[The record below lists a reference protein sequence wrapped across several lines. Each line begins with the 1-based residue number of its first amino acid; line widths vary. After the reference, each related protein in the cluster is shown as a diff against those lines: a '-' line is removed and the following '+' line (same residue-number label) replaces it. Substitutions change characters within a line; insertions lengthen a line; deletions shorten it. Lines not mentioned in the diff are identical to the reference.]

1 MFLPLFFVT
10 FAAII
15 TYLNKKRTKN
25 MKHIRHYLTALFAI
39 ALSLMVWADSGEL
52 FTSGKLSSSLIN
64 CIVQDKYG
72 YIWVGTEYGLSKF
85 DGYRFTNYL
94 HNEEDTT
101 SITDNIISDL
111 LVDKKGNLW
120 IGCAKGLMRYNYET
134 NNFSRLQFPDGRK
147 PRIYSMVESHRGDIL
162 LGTAGYGLYSV
173 KNNGIEKTANNR
185 FTIKWE
191 RAYAK
196 RDSDVFFTHIYEDKH
211 HYLWQSS
218 HLSTFTRFIEKQGK
232 VQRKDFKS
240 PYGAPVAFIQHRP
253 QAMLIVCMYGI
264 IYYDY
269 RTGRIADAGYDLG
282 TFKNHVTINNATFD
296 HEGNLYISTSEHGAL
311 IIKKGS
317 NKVEQLEN
325 SNSNFNLSTAFVN
338 DIIEDKDNNLWIGC
352 YKKGLY
358 LLNQRQQAFSS
369 WSFSAQNYIIGSSVS
384 SIAPG
389 ENGETWCTVQNSG
402 VFCFD
407 ASGKIIAHPTSP
419 AGTCII
425 YKDRRGAYW
434 ISNGSA
440 LYSYNP
446 HTGAYQEKLT
456 FTSAG
461 IYCMTDDNQGNLYI
475 SVYSKGLYI
484 YNVESGKVTVLNMR
498 QRGNK
503 GFLCND
509 WVRSMAFDH
518 TGHLWI
524 GTSNGVS
531 CLNTKTLSFKD
542 FGWNNILK
550 DRQANGICEG
560 KNGNM
565 IIGTEEGLYLFDRK
579 NNKTLALPHAEV
591 LKGKQ
596 VCSIIKD
603 HQGDLWISTTMGI
616 WQYDQKN
623 RQFIGHINGNGL
635 TTREYVLGSSMHTAS
650 DLIAFGTSDGITTFY
665 PERVK
670 AKKMEL
676 GDVHLTN
683 FIIDGK
689 PINCLTDEF
698 TIPYEE
704 NSFTLEFS
712 LLNYRNTD
720 NISFQYRI
728 NEGKWNS
735 TNEGSNAVSFNKL
748 KPGSYTLEVRAM
760 SNGNFSKKSTIIH
773 IKVCDPWYASTW
785 AFLLYFLTAAGIIL
799 YIIYRYERHRK
810 EDLEETKMQF
820 LINATHDIRSPLTLI
835 MEPLKKL
842 KERLGNAEEYQ
853 ADIDTIDRNAQRLL
867 TLVNQILDKRR
878 LDKHQMNLSCRE
890 TNLVEFSQGLV
901 SLFTYNANLRGINIR
916 LEMPETPVN
925 AWIDRNKL
933 DKAIA
938 NLLSNAF
945 KYTPN
950 GGEIIF
956 RIEKQDKKVL
966 LYVIDSG
973 KGLGKNDDAKTLFE
987 RFYQGKNSA
996 DMHLGG
1002 SGIGLNL
1009 CRSIVRL
1016 HGGDVTARNREDG
1029 TSGACFI
1036 IELPLGKEHLKDS
1049 QINSDY
1055 VVNGK
1060 KQQRGAASR
1069 NSKILL
1075 VDDDIEICRYLKS
1088 ELSDWYRF
1096 VICNNGKEA
1105 LKQLLSGDFDLVVS
1119 DVVMPEMDGITLL
1132 RNIKGNAN
1140 ISHVPVI
1147 MLTSKSEISDR
1158 LEGIKLGADAYLA
1171 KPFSLEELHLTI
1183 DNLIDNVRRLKGKF
1197 SGALKQDDK
1206 VEKIEVKGYDE
1217 ELMERIMKV
1226 VNENLSDSD
1235 FNVEKMCDEV
1245 GVSRTQL
1252 HRKLKEMT
1260 GVPTSE
1266 FLRNIRLNEAARLI
1280 REHKINITQV
1290 SYMVGF
1296 ANNSHF
1302 STAFK
1307 KYFGMSPTEYAAKY
1321 TE

>member
-1 MFLPLFFVT
+1 METISSV
-10 FAAII
+10 
-15 TYLNKKRTKN
+15 
-25 MKHIRHYLTALFAI
+25 
-39 ALSLMVWADSGEL
+39 VGVAD
-52 FTSGKLSSSLIN
+52 
-64 CIVQDKYG
+64 
-72 YIWVGTEYGLSKF
+72 
-85 DGYRFTNYL
+85 
-94 HNEEDTT
+94 
-101 SITDNIISDL
+101 
-111 LVDKKGNLW
+111 
-120 IGCAKGLMRYNYET
+120 GLML
-134 NNFSRLQFPDGRK
+134 F
-147 PRIYSMVESHRGDIL
+147 V
-162 LGTAGYGLYSV
+162 V
-173 KNNGIEKTANNR
+173 KN
-185 FTIKWE
+185 
-191 RAYAK
+191 
-196 RDSDVFFTHIYEDKH
+196 H
-211 HYLWQSS
+211 
-218 HLSTFTRFIEKQGK
+218 
-232 VQRKDFKS
+232 
-240 PYGAPVAFIQHRP
+240 
-253 QAMLIVCMYGI
+253 
-264 IYYDY
+264 
-269 RTGRIADAGYDLG
+269 
-282 TFKNHVTINNATFD
+282 
-296 HEGNLYISTSEHGAL
+296 
-311 IIKKGS
+311 
-317 NKVEQLEN
+317 
-325 SNSNFNLSTAFVN
+325 
-338 DIIEDKDNNLWIGC
+338 
-352 YKKGLY
+352 GLY
-358 LLNQRQQAFSS
+358 LLDEKTGNTKLLQ
-369 WSFSAQNYIIGSSVS
+369 
-384 SIAPG
+384 
-389 ENGETWCTVQNSG
+389 
-402 VFCFD
+402 
-407 ASGKIIAHPTSP
+407 SP
-419 AGTCII
+419 AGPI
-425 YKDRRGAYW
+425 KV
-434 ISNGSA
+434 
-440 LYSYNP
+440 YSDFRKNVYVY
-446 HTGAYQEKLT
+446 GRD
-456 FTSAG
+456 G
-461 IYCMTDDNQGNLYI
+461 IYEYDWKHQTYRLLLPANGLSLDGMQVDAAGNIYFA
-475 SVYSKGLYI
+475 SPGNGLYI
-484 YNVESGKVTVLNMR
+484 WNRKSGKMTQYLMDDKRPHKTICNNWISEIR
-498 QRGNK
+498 LDSRG
-503 GFLCND
+503 
-509 WVRSMAFDH
+509 W
-518 TGHLWI
+518 LWCA
-524 GTSNGVS
+524 TANGVS
-531 CLNTKTLSFKD
+531 CMDTKTGYFDIILSRP
-542 FGWNNILK
+542 LL
-550 DRQANGICEG
+550 EG
-560 KNGNM
+560 KTCYSTLELSDGK
-565 IIGTEEGLYLFDRK
+565 IAIATEMGLYLYDRK
-579 NNKTLALPHAEV
+579 KQQTTPWPHSESISGLRIYS
-591 LKGKQ
+591 LK
-596 VCSIIKD
+596 KD
-603 HQGDLWISTTMGI
+603 ARGDLWMSTAQGI
-616 WQYDQKN
+616 WCYSSKAKL
-623 RQFIGHINGNGL
+623 FFSFEKGNGL
-635 TTREYVLGSSMHTAS
+635 LTKEYLAGVAGSTPDGVICYGNSEGLTYFRPSQIKDYNEKMSAIYLSEVL
-650 DLIAFGTSDGITTFY
+650 L
-665 PERVK
+665 
-670 AKKMEL
+670 
-676 GDVHLTN
+676 
-683 FIIDGK
+683 DGK
-689 PINCLTDEF
+689 MAPFIGDNLSVPSDF
-698 TIPYEE
+698 KSIVL
-704 NSFTLEFS
+704 NFS
-712 LLNYRNTD
+712 LLDYQSVG
-720 NISFQYRI
+720 NIVFQYRI
-728 NEGKWNS
+728 NGGKWI
-735 TNEGSNAVSFNKL
+735 SNAAGDNSFNFTGL
-748 KPGSYTLEVRAM
+748 SYGHYRIEVRTYC
-760 SNGNFSKKSTIIH
+760 NGKYSIYNKV
-773 IKVCDPWYASTW
+773 IKLNVLAPWYLTVW
-785 AFLLYFLTAAGIIL
+785 AKLIYLSLVLGFMAAVIF
-799 YIIYRYERHRK
+799 IYLHKKKR
-810 EDLEETKMQF
+810 DLEEAKMQF

-842 KERLGNAEEYQ
+842 KERLGNAEEYHE
-853 ADIDTIDRNAQRLL
+853 DIDTMDRNAQRLL

-890 TNLVEFSQGLV
+890 TNLVEFSRGLV

-1016 HGGDVTARNREDG
+1016 HGGDVYAHNREDG
-1029 TSGACFI
+1029 KSGACFI
-1036 IELPLGKEHLKDS
+1036 IELPLGKEHLKNN
-1049 QINSDY
+1049 QICLDN
-1055 VVNGK
+1055 VGTKK

-1197 SGALKQDDK
+1197 TGALKQDDK
-1206 VEKIEVKGYDE
+1206 VEKVEVKGYDE

-1307 KYFGMSPTEYAAKY
+1307 KYFGMSPTEYAARY
-1321 TE
+1321 SE

>member
-1 MFLPLFFVT
+1 MKRFILFSIFCIVQMLTCFSHAVT
-10 FAAII
+10 GRL
-15 TYLNKKRTKN
+15 Y
-25 MKHIRHYLTALFAI
+25 
-39 ALSLMVWADSGEL
+39 
-52 FTSGKLSSSLIN
+52 TSNDLSSSLIR
-64 CIVQDKYG
+64 CIIQDKYG
-72 YIWVGTEYGLSKF
+72 FIWVGTNYGLNRF
-85 DGYRFTNYL
+85 DGYKFSTYL
-94 HNEEDTT
+94 CNPSDTT
-101 SITDNIISDL
+101 TIQDNDIVKLYPYSKEFLFVATNRGLYKYSYLTNSFQHIVLEKKDEKIRVSSLIEDGKHNLLIGTSGYGAYRLDMTTGKVTRLSRKSANSVDDFFAMLFFDAEGYLWQANHTKVLRKYKYNGKSIKLVSVYEPKDLFGISKLYATDKKGFFVAHAGGIMRYDYASHSFSRYDFDFSAHQGAGYISAVTLDKYGNLWLGTSGDGTFKIPHGSRKAYRVELNNQSFIFDNAHISDL
-111 LVDKKGNLW
+111 LIDRDGNQWYGCYMKGLFLSNNDKNVFHPVSLDELGAGMETISSVVGVADGLMLFVVKNHGLYLLDEKTGNTKLLQSPAGPIKVYSDFRKKVYVYGRDGIYEYDWMHQTYRLLLPSNGLSLDDMRVDAAGNIYFTSQGNGLYVWNRKSGKMTQYLMDDKRPHKTICNNWISEIRLDSRGWLWCATANGVSCMDTKTGYFDIILSRPLLEGKSCYSTLELSDGKIAIATEMGLYLYDRKKQQTTPWPHSESISGLRIYSLKKDVKGNLW
-120 IGCAKGLMRYNYET
+120 MSTAQGIWCYDSKAKSFFSFEKGNGLLTKEYLAGVVGSTSDGVICYGNSEGLTYFQPSEVKDYN
-134 NNFSRLQFPDGRK
+134 
-147 PRIYSMVESHRGDIL
+147 
-162 LGTAGYGLYSV
+162 
-173 KNNGIEKTANNR
+173 EKTSA
-185 FTIKWE
+185 
-191 RAYAK
+191 
-196 RDSDVFFTHIYEDKH
+196 IY
-211 HYLWQSS
+211 
-218 HLSTFTRFIEKQGK
+218 LSGVLLDGKMAPFIGDNLS
-232 VQRKDFKS
+232 VPSDFKS
-240 PYGAPVAFIQHRP
+240 
-253 QAMLIVCMYGI
+253 IV
-264 IYYDY
+264 
-269 RTGRIADAGYDLG
+269 
-282 TFKNHVTINNATFD
+282 
-296 HEGNLYISTSEHGAL
+296 
-311 IIKKGS
+311 
-317 NKVEQLEN
+317 
-325 SNSNFNLSTAFVN
+325 LS
-338 DIIEDKDNNLWIGC
+338 
-352 YKKGLY
+352 
-358 LLNQRQQAFSS
+358 
-369 WSFSAQNYIIGSSVS
+369 
-384 SIAPG
+384 
-389 ENGETWCTVQNSG
+389 
-402 VFCFD
+402 
-407 ASGKIIAHPTSP
+407 
-419 AGTCII
+419 
-425 YKDRRGAYW
+425 
-434 ISNGSA
+434 
-440 LYSYNP
+440 
-446 HTGAYQEKLT
+446 
-456 FTSAG
+456 
-461 IYCMTDDNQGNLYI
+461 
-475 SVYSKGLYI
+475 
-484 YNVESGKVTVLNMR
+484 
-498 QRGNK
+498 
-503 GFLCND
+503 
-509 WVRSMAFDH
+509 
-518 TGHLWI
+518 
-524 GTSNGVS
+524 
-531 CLNTKTLSFKD
+531 
-542 FGWNNILK
+542 
-550 DRQANGICEG
+550 
-560 KNGNM
+560 
-565 IIGTEEGLYLFDRK
+565 
-579 NNKTLALPHAEV
+579 
-591 LKGKQ
+591 
-596 VCSIIKD
+596 
-603 HQGDLWISTTMGI
+603 
-616 WQYDQKN
+616 
-623 RQFIGHINGNGL
+623 
-635 TTREYVLGSSMHTAS
+635 
-650 DLIAFGTSDGITTFY
+650 
-665 PERVK
+665 
-670 AKKMEL
+670 
-676 GDVHLTN
+676 
-683 FIIDGK
+683 
-689 PINCLTDEF
+689 
-698 TIPYEE
+698 
-704 NSFTLEFS
+704 FS
-712 LLNYRNTD
+712 LLDYQSVG
-720 NISFQYRI
+720 NIVFQYRI
-728 NEGKWNS
+728 NGGKWI
-735 TNEGSNAVSFNKL
+735 SNAAGDNSFNFTGL
-748 KPGSYTLEVRAM
+748 SYGHYRIEVRTYC
-760 SNGNFSKKSTIIH
+760 NGKYSTYKKVINLD
-773 IKVCDPWYASTW
+773 VLAPWFLTVW
-785 AFLLYFLTAAGIIL
+785 AKLLYLFLILGLTAAAIIVFL
-799 YIIYRYERHRK
+799 RK
-810 EDLEETKMQF
+810 KKRDMEEAKMQF

-1206 VEKIEVKGYDE
+1206 VEKVEVKGYDE

>member
-1 MFLPLFFVT
+1 MLFSIFCFVQ
-10 FAAII
+10 
-15 TYLNKKRTKN
+15 
-25 MKHIRHYLTALFAI
+25 MLTCFSYAN
-39 ALSLMVWADSGEL
+39 SGRL
-52 FTSGKLSSSLIN
+52 YTSNDMSSSLIR
-64 CIVQDKYG
+64 CIIQDKYG
-72 YIWVGTEYGLSKF
+72 FIWVGTNFGLNRF
-85 DGYRFTNYL
+85 DGYKFSTYL
-94 HNEEDTT
+94 CNPADTT
-101 SITDNIISDL
+101 TIQDNDIVKLYPYSKEFLFVATNRGLYKYSYLTNSFQHIVLEKKDEKIRISSLIEDGKHNL
-111 LVDKKGNLW
+111 L
-120 IGCAKGLMRYNYET
+120 I
-134 NNFSRLQFPDGRK
+134 
-147 PRIYSMVESHRGDIL
+147 
-162 LGTAGYGLYSV
+162 GTAGYGAYRLDMTTGKVTRLSRKSANSV
-173 KNNGIEKTANNR
+173 
-185 FTIKWE
+185 
-191 RAYAK
+191 
-196 RDSDVFFTHIYEDKH
+196 DDFFAMLFFDDEG
-211 HYLWQSS
+211 YLWQAN
-218 HLSTFTRFIEKQGK
+218 HTKVLRKYKYNGK
-232 VQRKDFKS
+232 SIKLVSVYEPKGLFSVCKLYAADKKGFF
-240 PYGAPVAFIQHRP
+240 VAH
-253 QAMLIVCMYGI
+253 VGGI
-264 IYYDY
+264 MRYDY
-269 RTGRIADAGYDLG
+269 ASHRFSRYDFDFSAHQGAGYISAVTLDKYGNLWLGTSGDG
-282 TFKNHVTINNATFD
+282 TFKIPHGSRKAYRVELNNQSFIFD
-296 HEGNLYISTSEHGAL
+296 NAHISDLLIDRDGNLWY
-311 IIKKGS
+311 
-317 NKVEQLEN
+317 
-325 SNSNFNLSTAFVN
+325 
-338 DIIEDKDNNLWIGC
+338 GC
-352 YKKGLY
+352 YMKGLFLSNNDKNVFHPVSLDELGAGMETISSVVGVADGLMLFVVKNHGLY
-358 LLNQRQQAFSS
+358 LLDEKTGNTKLLQ
-369 WSFSAQNYIIGSSVS
+369 
-384 SIAPG
+384 
-389 ENGETWCTVQNSG
+389 
-402 VFCFD
+402 
-407 ASGKIIAHPTSP
+407 SP
-419 AGTCII
+419 AGPIKVYSDFRKNVYVYGRDGI
-425 YKDRRGAYW
+425 YEYDWKHQTYRLLLPANGLSLDYMQVDAAGNIYFTSQGNGLYVWNRKSGKMTQYLMDDKRPHKTICNNW
-434 ISNGSA
+434 ISEIRLDS
-440 LYSYNP
+440 
-446 HTGAYQEKLT
+446 
-456 FTSAG
+456 
-461 IYCMTDDNQGNLYI
+461 
-475 SVYSKGLYI
+475 
-484 YNVESGKVTVLNMR
+484 
-498 QRGNK
+498 RG
-503 GFLCND
+503 
-509 WVRSMAFDH
+509 W
-518 TGHLWI
+518 LWCA
-524 GTSNGVS
+524 TANGVS
-531 CLNTKTLSFKD
+531 CMDTKTGYFDIILSRP
-542 FGWNNILK
+542 LL
-550 DRQANGICEG
+550 EG
-560 KNGNM
+560 KSCYSTLELSDGK
-565 IIGTEEGLYLFDRK
+565 IAIATEMGLYLYDRK
-579 NNKTLALPHAEV
+579 KQQTTPWPHSESISGLRIYS
-591 LKGKQ
+591 LK
-596 VCSIIKD
+596 KD
-603 HQGDLWISTTMGI
+603 VKGNLWMSTAQGI
-616 WQYDQKN
+616 WCYDSKAKS
-623 RQFIGHINGNGL
+623 FFSFEKGNGL
-635 TTREYVLGSSMHTAS
+635 LTKEYLAGVVGS
-650 DLIAFGTSDGITTFY
+650 TSDGVICYGNSEGLTYFQ
-665 PERVK
+665 PSEVK
-670 AKKMEL
+670 DYNEKTSAIYL
-676 GDVHLTN
+676 SGVLL
-683 FIIDGK
+683 DGK
-689 PINCLTDEF
+689 MAPFIGDNLSVPSDF
-698 TIPYEE
+698 KSIVL
-704 NSFTLEFS
+704 SFSQLDYQS
-712 LLNYRNTD
+712 VG
-720 NISFQYRI
+720 NIVFQYRI
-728 NEGKWNS
+728 NGGKWI
-735 TNEGSNAVSFNKL
+735 SNAAGDNSFNFTGL
-748 KPGSYTLEVRAM
+748 SYGHYRIEVRTYC
-760 SNGNFSKKSTIIH
+760 NGKYSTYKKVINLD
-773 IKVCDPWYASTW
+773 VLAPWFLTVW
-785 AFLLYFLTAAGIIL
+785 AKLLYLFLILGLTAAAIIVYL
-799 YIIYRYERHRK
+799 RK
-810 EDLEETKMQF
+810 KKRDLEEAKMQF

-1060 KQQRGAASR
+1060 KQQRSGASR
-1069 NSKILL
+1069 NCKILL
-1075 VDDDIEICRYLKS
+1075 VDDDIEICRYIKT

-1096 VICNNGKEA
+1096 VICNNGKDA

>member
-1 MFLPLFFVT
+1 MLFSIFCFVQ
-10 FAAII
+10 
-15 TYLNKKRTKN
+15 
-25 MKHIRHYLTALFAI
+25 MLTCFSYAN
-39 ALSLMVWADSGEL
+39 SGRL
-52 FTSGKLSSSLIN
+52 YTSNDMSSSLIR
-64 CIVQDKYG
+64 CIIQDKYG
-72 YIWVGTEYGLSKF
+72 FIWVGTNFGLNRF
-85 DGYRFTNYL
+85 DGYKFCTYL
-94 HNEEDTT
+94 CNPADTT
-101 SITDNIISDL
+101 TIQDNDIVKLYPYSKEFLFVATNRGLYKYSYLTNSFQHIVLEKKDEKIRISSLIEDGKHNL
-111 LVDKKGNLW
+111 L
-120 IGCAKGLMRYNYET
+120 I
-134 NNFSRLQFPDGRK
+134 
-147 PRIYSMVESHRGDIL
+147 
-162 LGTAGYGLYSV
+162 GTAGYGAYRLDMTTGKVTRLSRKSANSV
-173 KNNGIEKTANNR
+173 
-185 FTIKWE
+185 
-191 RAYAK
+191 
-196 RDSDVFFTHIYEDKH
+196 DDFFAMLFFDDEG
-211 HYLWQSS
+211 YLWQAN
-218 HLSTFTRFIEKQGK
+218 HTKVLRKYKYNGK
-232 VQRKDFKS
+232 SIKLVSVYEPKGLFSVCKLYAADKKGFF
-240 PYGAPVAFIQHRP
+240 VAH
-253 QAMLIVCMYGI
+253 VGGI
-264 IYYDY
+264 MRYDY
-269 RTGRIADAGYDLG
+269 ASHRFSRYDFDFSAHQGAGYISAVTLDKYGNLWLGTSGDG
-282 TFKNHVTINNATFD
+282 TFKIPHGSRKAYRVELNNQSFIFD
-296 HEGNLYISTSEHGAL
+296 NAHISDLLIDRDGNQWY
-311 IIKKGS
+311 
-317 NKVEQLEN
+317 
-325 SNSNFNLSTAFVN
+325 
-338 DIIEDKDNNLWIGC
+338 GC
-352 YKKGLY
+352 YMKGLFLSNNDKNVFHPVSLDELGAGMETISSVVGVADGLMLFVVKNHGLY
-358 LLNQRQQAFSS
+358 LLDEKTGNTKLLQ
-369 WSFSAQNYIIGSSVS
+369 
-384 SIAPG
+384 
-389 ENGETWCTVQNSG
+389 
-402 VFCFD
+402 
-407 ASGKIIAHPTSP
+407 SP
-419 AGTCII
+419 AGPIKVYSDFRKNVYVYGRDGI
-425 YKDRRGAYW
+425 YEYDWKHQTYRLLLPANGLSLDYMQVDAAGNIYFTSQGNGLYVWNRKSGKMTQYLMDDKRPHKTICNNW
-434 ISNGSA
+434 ISEIRLDS
-440 LYSYNP
+440 
-446 HTGAYQEKLT
+446 
-456 FTSAG
+456 
-461 IYCMTDDNQGNLYI
+461 
-475 SVYSKGLYI
+475 
-484 YNVESGKVTVLNMR
+484 
-498 QRGNK
+498 RG
-503 GFLCND
+503 
-509 WVRSMAFDH
+509 W
-518 TGHLWI
+518 LWCA
-524 GTSNGVS
+524 TANGVS
-531 CLNTKTLSFKD
+531 CMDTKTGYFDIILSRP
-542 FGWNNILK
+542 LL
-550 DRQANGICEG
+550 EG
-560 KNGNM
+560 KSCYSTLELSDGK
-565 IIGTEEGLYLFDRK
+565 IAIATEMGLYLYDRK
-579 NNKTLALPHAEV
+579 KQQTTPWPHSESISGLRIYS
-591 LKGKQ
+591 LK
-596 VCSIIKD
+596 KD
-603 HQGDLWISTTMGI
+603 VKGNLWMSTAQGI
-616 WQYDQKN
+616 WCYDSKAKS
-623 RQFIGHINGNGL
+623 FFSFEKGNGL
-635 TTREYVLGSSMHTAS
+635 LTKEYLAGVVGS
-650 DLIAFGTSDGITTFY
+650 TSDGVICYGNSEGLTYFR
-665 PERVK
+665 PSQVK
-670 AKKMEL
+670 DYNEKTSAIYL
-676 GDVHLTN
+676 SGVLL
-683 FIIDGK
+683 DGK
-689 PINCLTDEF
+689 MAPFIGDNLSVPSDF
-698 TIPYEE
+698 KSIVL
-704 NSFTLEFS
+704 SFSQLDYQS
-712 LLNYRNTD
+712 VG
-720 NISFQYRI
+720 NIVFQYRI
-728 NEGKWNS
+728 NGGKWI
-735 TNEGSNAVSFNKL
+735 SNAAGDNSFNFTGL
-748 KPGSYTLEVRAM
+748 SYGHYRIEVRTYC
-760 SNGNFSKKSTIIH
+760 NGKYSTYKKVINLD
-773 IKVCDPWYASTW
+773 VLAPWFLTVW
-785 AFLLYFLTAAGIIL
+785 AKLLYLFLILGLTAAAIIVYL
-799 YIIYRYERHRK
+799 RK
-810 EDLEETKMQF
+810 KKRDLEEAKMQF

>member
-1 MFLPLFFVT
+1 MKRFILFSIFCFVQ
-10 FAAII
+10 
-15 TYLNKKRTKN
+15 
-25 MKHIRHYLTALFAI
+25 MLTCFSYAN
-39 ALSLMVWADSGEL
+39 SGRL
-52 FTSGKLSSSLIN
+52 YTSNDMSSSLIR
-64 CIVQDKYG
+64 CIIQDKYG
-72 YIWVGTEYGLSKF
+72 FIWVGTNYGLNRF
-85 DGYRFTNYL
+85 DGYKFSTYL
-94 HNEEDTT
+94 CNPADTT
-101 SITDNIISDL
+101 TIQDNDIVKLYPYSKEFLFVATNRGLYKYSYLTNSFQHIVLEKKDEKIRVSSLIEDGKHNL
-111 LVDKKGNLW
+111 L
-120 IGCAKGLMRYNYET
+120 I
-134 NNFSRLQFPDGRK
+134 
-147 PRIYSMVESHRGDIL
+147 
-162 LGTAGYGLYSV
+162 GTAGYGAYRLDMTTGKVTRLSRKSANSV
-173 KNNGIEKTANNR
+173 
-185 FTIKWE
+185 
-191 RAYAK
+191 
-196 RDSDVFFTHIYEDKH
+196 DDFFAMLFFDDEG
-211 HYLWQSS
+211 YLWQAN
-218 HLSTFTRFIEKQGK
+218 HTKVLRKYKYNGK
-232 VQRKDFKS
+232 SIKLVSVYEPKDLFGISKL
-240 PYGAPVAFIQHRP
+240 YATDKKGFFVAHSG
-253 QAMLIVCMYGI
+253 GI
-264 IYYDY
+264 MRYDY
-269 RTGRIADAGYDLG
+269 ASHSFSRYDFDFSAHQGAGYISAVTLDKYGNLWLGTSGDG
-282 TFKNHVTINNATFD
+282 TFKIPHGSRKAYRVELNNQSFIFD
-296 HEGNLYISTSEHGAL
+296 NAHISDLLIDRDGNQWYGCYM
-311 IIKKGS
+311 KGLFLS
-317 NKVEQLEN
+317 NN
-325 SNSNFNLSTAFVN
+325 
-338 DIIEDKDNNLWIGC
+338 DNNVFHPVSLDELGAGMETISSVVGVADGLMLFVV
-352 YKKGLY
+352 KNHGLY
-358 LLNQRQQAFSS
+358 LLDEKTGNTKLLQ
-369 WSFSAQNYIIGSSVS
+369 
-384 SIAPG
+384 
-389 ENGETWCTVQNSG
+389 
-402 VFCFD
+402 
-407 ASGKIIAHPTSP
+407 SP
-419 AGTCII
+419 AGPIKVYSDFRKNVYVYGRDGI
-425 YKDRRGAYW
+425 YEYDWKHQTYRLLLPANGLSLDGMQVDAAGNIYFTSPGNGLYVWNRKSGKMTQYLMDDKRPHKTICNNW
-434 ISNGSA
+434 ISEIRLDS
-440 LYSYNP
+440 
-446 HTGAYQEKLT
+446 
-456 FTSAG
+456 
-461 IYCMTDDNQGNLYI
+461 
-475 SVYSKGLYI
+475 
-484 YNVESGKVTVLNMR
+484 
-498 QRGNK
+498 RG
-503 GFLCND
+503 
-509 WVRSMAFDH
+509 W
-518 TGHLWI
+518 LWCA
-524 GTSNGVS
+524 TTNGVS
-531 CLNTKTLSFKD
+531 CMDTKTGYFDIILSRP
-542 FGWNNILK
+542 LL
-550 DRQANGICEG
+550 EG
-560 KNGNM
+560 KTCYSTLELSDGK
-565 IIGTEEGLYLFDRK
+565 IAIATEMGLYFYDRK
-579 NNKTLALPHAEV
+579 KQQTTPWPHSESISGLRIYS
-591 LKGKQ
+591 LK
-596 VCSIIKD
+596 KD
-603 HQGDLWISTTMGI
+603 VKGNLWMSTAQGI
-616 WQYDQKN
+616 WCYDSKAKS
-623 RQFIGHINGNGL
+623 FFSFEKGNGL
-635 TTREYVLGSSMHTAS
+635 LTKEYLAGVVGS
-650 DLIAFGTSDGITTFY
+650 TSDGVICYGNSEGLTYFR
-665 PERVK
+665 PSQVK
-670 AKKMEL
+670 DYNEKTSAIYL
-676 GDVHLTN
+676 SGVLL
-683 FIIDGK
+683 DGK
-689 PINCLTDEF
+689 MAPFIGDNLSVPSDF
-698 TIPYEE
+698 KSIVL
-704 NSFTLEFS
+704 SFSQLDYQS
-712 LLNYRNTD
+712 VG
-720 NISFQYRI
+720 NIVFQYRI
-728 NEGKWNS
+728 NGGKWI
-735 TNEGSNAVSFNKL
+735 SNAAGDNSFNFTGL
-748 KPGSYTLEVRAM
+748 SYGHYRIEVRIYC
-760 SNGNFSKKSTIIH
+760 NGKYSTYKKVINLD
-773 IKVCDPWYASTW
+773 VLAPWFLTVW
-785 AFLLYFLTAAGIIL
+785 AKLIYLFLILGLTAAAIIVYL
-799 YIIYRYERHRK
+799 RMKKR
-810 EDLEETKMQF
+810 DLEEAKMQF

-1029 TSGACFI
+1029 KSGACFI

-1060 KQQRGAASR
+1060 KLQRSAASR

-1075 VDDDIEICRYLKS
+1075 VDDDIEICRYIKT

-1105 LKQLLSGDFDLVVS
+1105 LKQLLADDFDLVVS

-1197 SGALKQDDK
+1197 TGALKQDDK
-1206 VEKIEVKGYDE
+1206 VEKVEVKGYDE

-1280 REHKINITQV
+1280 RERKINITQV

-1307 KYFGMSPTEYAAKY
+1307 KYFGMSPSEYAAKY

>member
-1 MFLPLFFVT
+1 MKRFLLFGV
-10 FAAII
+10 
-15 TYLNKKRTKN
+15 LCLVQ
-25 MKHIRHYLTALFAI
+25 MLTSFSHAN
-39 ALSLMVWADSGEL
+39 SGRIY
-52 FTSGKLSSSLIN
+52 TSNDMSSSLIR
-64 CIVQDKYG
+64 CIIQDKYG
-72 YIWVGTEYGLSKF
+72 FIWVGTNYGLNRF
-85 DGYRFTNYL
+85 DGYNFSTYLCNPADITTIQDNEIVKLYPYSKEFLFVATNRGLYKYSYLTNSFQHIVLEKKDEKIRVSSLIEDGKHNLLIGTSGYGAYRLDMTTGKVTRLSRKSANSVDNFFTMLFFDAEGYLWQANHTKVLRKYKYDGKSIKLVSVYEPKELFGIRKLYATDKKGFFVAHTGGIMRYDYASHRFSRYDFDFSAHQGAGFISAVTLDKYGNL
-94 HNEEDTT
+94 WLGT
-101 SITDNIISDL
+101 SGDGTFKIPHGSRKAYRVELNNQSFIFDNAHISDL
-111 LVDKKGNLW
+111 LIDRDGNQWYGCYMKGLFLSNNDKNVFHPVSLDELGAGMETISSVVGVADGLMLFVVKNHGLYLLDEKTGNTKLLQSPAGPIKVYSDFRKNVYVYANGGIYEYDWKHQTYQLLLPASGLSLDGMLVDAAGNMFLTSQGNGLYVWNRKSGKMTQYLMDDRRPHKTICNNWITDIRLDSRGRLWCATTNGVSCMDTKTGYFDVILSRPLLEGKTCYSTLELSDSKIAIATEMGLYLYDSKKRQTTPWPHSESISGLRIYSLKKDAKGNLW
-120 IGCAKGLMRYNYET
+120 MSTAQGIWCYDSKAKSFFSFEKGNGLLTKEYQAGVVGSTSDGVICYGNSEGLTYFRPSQVKDYNEKMSAIYLSGVLLDGKMAPFIGDNL
-134 NNFSRLQFPDGRK
+134 
-147 PRIYSMVESHRGDIL
+147 
-162 LGTAGYGLYSV
+162 SV
-173 KNNGIEKTANNR
+173 P
-185 FTIKWE
+185 
-191 RAYAK
+191 
-196 RDSDVFFTHIYEDKH
+196 S
-211 HYLWQSS
+211 
-218 HLSTFTRFIEKQGK
+218 
-232 VQRKDFKS
+232 DFKS
-240 PYGAPVAFIQHRP
+240 I
-253 QAMLIVCMYGI
+253 
-264 IYYDY
+264 
-269 RTGRIADAGYDLG
+269 
-282 TFKNHVTINNATFD
+282 
-296 HEGNLYISTSEHGAL
+296 
-311 IIKKGS
+311 
-317 NKVEQLEN
+317 
-325 SNSNFNLSTAFVN
+325 
-338 DIIEDKDNNLWIGC
+338 
-352 YKKGLY
+352 
-358 LLNQRQQAFSS
+358 
-369 WSFSAQNYIIGSSVS
+369 
-384 SIAPG
+384 
-389 ENGETWCTVQNSG
+389 
-402 VFCFD
+402 
-407 ASGKIIAHPTSP
+407 
-419 AGTCII
+419 
-425 YKDRRGAYW
+425 
-434 ISNGSA
+434 
-440 LYSYNP
+440 
-446 HTGAYQEKLT
+446 
-456 FTSAG
+456 
-461 IYCMTDDNQGNLYI
+461 
-475 SVYSKGLYI
+475 
-484 YNVESGKVTVLNMR
+484 VLN
-498 QRGNK
+498 
-503 GFLCND
+503 
-509 WVRSMAFDH
+509 
-518 TGHLWI
+518 
-524 GTSNGVS
+524 
-531 CLNTKTLSFKD
+531 
-542 FGWNNILK
+542 
-550 DRQANGICEG
+550 
-560 KNGNM
+560 
-565 IIGTEEGLYLFDRK
+565 
-579 NNKTLALPHAEV
+579 
-591 LKGKQ
+591 
-596 VCSIIKD
+596 
-603 HQGDLWISTTMGI
+603 
-616 WQYDQKN
+616 
-623 RQFIGHINGNGL
+623 
-635 TTREYVLGSSMHTAS
+635 
-650 DLIAFGTSDGITTFY
+650 
-665 PERVK
+665 
-670 AKKMEL
+670 
-676 GDVHLTN
+676 
-683 FIIDGK
+683 
-689 PINCLTDEF
+689 
-698 TIPYEE
+698 
-704 NSFTLEFS
+704 FS
-712 LLNYRNTD
+712 LLDYQSVG
-720 NISFQYRI
+720 NIVFQYRI
-728 NEGKWNS
+728 NGGKWI
-735 TNEGSNAVSFNKL
+735 SNAAGDNSFNFTGL
-748 KPGSYTLEVRAM
+748 SYGHYRIEVRTYC
-760 SNGNFSKKSTIIH
+760 NGKYSIYNKV
-773 IKVCDPWYASTW
+773 IKLNVLAPWYLTVW
-785 AFLLYFLTAAGIIL
+785 AKLIYLILVLGFMAAVIF
-799 YIIYRYERHRK
+799 IYLHKKKR
-810 EDLEETKMQF
+810 DLEEAKMQF

-842 KERLGNAEEYQ
+842 KERLGNAEEYHE
-853 ADIDTIDRNAQRLL
+853 DIDTMDRNAQRLL

-890 TNLVEFSQGLV
+890 TNLVEFSRGLV

-1016 HGGDVTARNREDG
+1016 HGGDVYAHNREDG
-1029 TSGACFI
+1029 KSGACFI
-1036 IELPLGKEHLKDS
+1036 IELPLGKEHLKNN
-1049 QINSDY
+1049 QICLDN
-1055 VVNGK
+1055 VGTKK

-1197 SGALKQDDK
+1197 TGALKQDDK
-1206 VEKIEVKGYDE
+1206 VEKVEVKGYDE

-1307 KYFGMSPTEYAAKY
+1307 KYFGMSPTEYAARY
-1321 TE
+1321 SE

>member
-1 MFLPLFFVT
+1 METISSV
-10 FAAII
+10 
-15 TYLNKKRTKN
+15 
-25 MKHIRHYLTALFAI
+25 
-39 ALSLMVWADSGEL
+39 VGVAD
-52 FTSGKLSSSLIN
+52 
-64 CIVQDKYG
+64 
-72 YIWVGTEYGLSKF
+72 
-85 DGYRFTNYL
+85 
-94 HNEEDTT
+94 
-101 SITDNIISDL
+101 
-111 LVDKKGNLW
+111 
-120 IGCAKGLMRYNYET
+120 GLML
-134 NNFSRLQFPDGRK
+134 F
-147 PRIYSMVESHRGDIL
+147 V
-162 LGTAGYGLYSV
+162 V
-173 KNNGIEKTANNR
+173 KN
-185 FTIKWE
+185 
-191 RAYAK
+191 
-196 RDSDVFFTHIYEDKH
+196 H
-211 HYLWQSS
+211 
-218 HLSTFTRFIEKQGK
+218 
-232 VQRKDFKS
+232 
-240 PYGAPVAFIQHRP
+240 
-253 QAMLIVCMYGI
+253 
-264 IYYDY
+264 
-269 RTGRIADAGYDLG
+269 
-282 TFKNHVTINNATFD
+282 
-296 HEGNLYISTSEHGAL
+296 
-311 IIKKGS
+311 
-317 NKVEQLEN
+317 
-325 SNSNFNLSTAFVN
+325 
-338 DIIEDKDNNLWIGC
+338 
-352 YKKGLY
+352 GLY
-358 LLNQRQQAFSS
+358 LLDEKTGNTKLLQ
-369 WSFSAQNYIIGSSVS
+369 
-384 SIAPG
+384 
-389 ENGETWCTVQNSG
+389 
-402 VFCFD
+402 
-407 ASGKIIAHPTSP
+407 SP
-419 AGTCII
+419 AGPIKVYSDFRKNVYVYGRDGI
-425 YKDRRGAYW
+425 YEYDWKHQTYRLLLPSNGLSLDGMQVDAAGNIYFASPGNGLYVWNRKSGKMTQYLMDDKRPHKTICNNW
-434 ISNGSA
+434 ISEIRLDS
-440 LYSYNP
+440 
-446 HTGAYQEKLT
+446 
-456 FTSAG
+456 
-461 IYCMTDDNQGNLYI
+461 
-475 SVYSKGLYI
+475 
-484 YNVESGKVTVLNMR
+484 
-498 QRGNK
+498 RG
-503 GFLCND
+503 
-509 WVRSMAFDH
+509 W
-518 TGHLWI
+518 LWCA
-524 GTSNGVS
+524 TANGVS
-531 CLNTKTLSFKD
+531 CMDTKTGYFDIILSRP
-542 FGWNNILK
+542 LL
-550 DRQANGICEG
+550 EG
-560 KNGNM
+560 KSCYSTLELPDSR
-565 IIGTEEGLYLFDRK
+565 IAIATEMGLYLYDRK
-579 NNKTLALPHAEV
+579 KQQTTPWPHSESISGLRIYS
-591 LKGKQ
+591 LK
-596 VCSIIKD
+596 KD
-603 HQGDLWISTTMGI
+603 ARGNLWMSTAQGI
-616 WQYDQKN
+616 WCYDSKAKS
-623 RQFIGHINGNGL
+623 FFSFEKGNGL
-635 TTREYVLGSSMHTAS
+635 LTKEYLAGVAGSTPDGVICYGNSEGLTYFRPSQVKDYNEKMSAIYLSEVL
-650 DLIAFGTSDGITTFY
+650 L
-665 PERVK
+665 
-670 AKKMEL
+670 
-676 GDVHLTN
+676 
-683 FIIDGK
+683 DGK
-689 PINCLTDEF
+689 MAPFIGDNLSVPSDF
-698 TIPYEE
+698 KSIVL
-704 NSFTLEFS
+704 NFS
-712 LLNYRNTD
+712 LLDYQSVG
-720 NISFQYRI
+720 NIVFQYRI
-728 NEGKWNS
+728 NGGKWI
-735 TNEGSNAVSFNKL
+735 SNAAGDNSFNFTGL
-748 KPGSYTLEVRAM
+748 SYGHYRIEVRTYC
-760 SNGNFSKKSTIIH
+760 NGKYSIYNKV
-773 IKVCDPWYASTW
+773 IKLNVLAPWYLTVW
-785 AFLLYFLTAAGIIL
+785 AKLIYLSLVLGFMAAVIF
-799 YIIYRYERHRK
+799 IYLHKKKR
-810 EDLEETKMQF
+810 DLEEAKMQF

-842 KERLGNAEEYQ
+842 KERLGNAEEYHE
-853 ADIDTIDRNAQRLL
+853 DIDTMDRNAQRLL

-890 TNLVEFSQGLV
+890 TNLVEFSRGLF

-1016 HGGDVTARNREDG
+1016 HGGDVYAHNREDG
-1029 TSGACFI
+1029 KSGACFI
-1036 IELPLGKEHLKDS
+1036 IELPLGKEHLKNN
-1049 QINSDY
+1049 QICLDN
-1055 VVNGK
+1055 VGTKK

-1197 SGALKQDDK
+1197 TGALKQDDK
-1206 VEKIEVKGYDE
+1206 VEKVEVKGYDE

-1307 KYFGMSPTEYAAKY
+1307 KYFGMSPTEYAARY
-1321 TE
+1321 SE

>member
-1 MFLPLFFVT
+1 MKRFLLFSIICIVQMLTCFSHAVT
-10 FAAII
+10 GRL
-15 TYLNKKRTKN
+15 Y
-25 MKHIRHYLTALFAI
+25 
-39 ALSLMVWADSGEL
+39 
-52 FTSGKLSSSLIN
+52 TSNDLSSSLIR
-64 CIVQDKYG
+64 CIIQDKYG
-72 YIWVGTEYGLSKF
+72 FIWVGTNYGLNRF
-85 DGYRFTNYL
+85 DGYKFSTYL
-94 HNEEDTT
+94 CNPADTT
-101 SITDNIISDL
+101 TIQDNDIVKLYPYSKEFLFVATNRGLYKYSYLTNSFQHIVLEKKDEKIRISSLIEDGKHNLLIGTSGYGAYRLDMTTGKVTRLSRKSANSVDDFFSMLFFDAEGYLWQANHTKVLRKYKYDGKSIRLVSVYEPKDLFGIRKLYATDKKGFFVAHTGGIMRYDYASHSFSRYDFDFSAHQGAGYISAVTLDKYGNLWLGTSGDGTFKIPHGSRKAYRVELNNQSFIFDNAHISDL
-111 LVDKKGNLW
+111 LIDRDGNQWYGCYMKGLFLSNNDKNVFHPVSLDELGAGMETISSVVGVADGLMLFVVKNHGLYLLDEKTGNTKLLQSPAGPIKVYSDFRKNVYVYGRDGIYEYDWKHQTYRLLLPSNGLSLDDMRVDAAGNIYFTSQGNGLYVWNRKSGKMTQYLMDDKRPHKTICNNWISEIRLDSRGWLWCATTNGVSCMDTKTGYFDVILSRPLLEGKTCYSTLELSDSKIAIATEMGLYLYDAKKRQTIPWPHSESISGLRIYSLKKDVKGNLW
-120 IGCAKGLMRYNYET
+120 MSTAQGIWCYDSKAKSFFSFEKGNGLLTKEYLAGVVGSTSDGVICYGNSEGLTYFRPSQVKDYN
-134 NNFSRLQFPDGRK
+134 
-147 PRIYSMVESHRGDIL
+147 
-162 LGTAGYGLYSV
+162 
-173 KNNGIEKTANNR
+173 EKTSA
-185 FTIKWE
+185 
-191 RAYAK
+191 
-196 RDSDVFFTHIYEDKH
+196 IY
-211 HYLWQSS
+211 
-218 HLSTFTRFIEKQGK
+218 LSGVLLDGKMAPFIGDNLS
-232 VQRKDFKS
+232 VPSDFKS
-240 PYGAPVAFIQHRP
+240 
-253 QAMLIVCMYGI
+253 IV
-264 IYYDY
+264 
-269 RTGRIADAGYDLG
+269 
-282 TFKNHVTINNATFD
+282 
-296 HEGNLYISTSEHGAL
+296 
-311 IIKKGS
+311 
-317 NKVEQLEN
+317 
-325 SNSNFNLSTAFVN
+325 LS
-338 DIIEDKDNNLWIGC
+338 
-352 YKKGLY
+352 
-358 LLNQRQQAFSS
+358 
-369 WSFSAQNYIIGSSVS
+369 
-384 SIAPG
+384 
-389 ENGETWCTVQNSG
+389 
-402 VFCFD
+402 
-407 ASGKIIAHPTSP
+407 
-419 AGTCII
+419 
-425 YKDRRGAYW
+425 
-434 ISNGSA
+434 
-440 LYSYNP
+440 
-446 HTGAYQEKLT
+446 
-456 FTSAG
+456 
-461 IYCMTDDNQGNLYI
+461 
-475 SVYSKGLYI
+475 
-484 YNVESGKVTVLNMR
+484 
-498 QRGNK
+498 
-503 GFLCND
+503 
-509 WVRSMAFDH
+509 
-518 TGHLWI
+518 
-524 GTSNGVS
+524 
-531 CLNTKTLSFKD
+531 
-542 FGWNNILK
+542 
-550 DRQANGICEG
+550 
-560 KNGNM
+560 
-565 IIGTEEGLYLFDRK
+565 
-579 NNKTLALPHAEV
+579 
-591 LKGKQ
+591 
-596 VCSIIKD
+596 
-603 HQGDLWISTTMGI
+603 
-616 WQYDQKN
+616 
-623 RQFIGHINGNGL
+623 
-635 TTREYVLGSSMHTAS
+635 
-650 DLIAFGTSDGITTFY
+650 
-665 PERVK
+665 
-670 AKKMEL
+670 
-676 GDVHLTN
+676 
-683 FIIDGK
+683 
-689 PINCLTDEF
+689 
-698 TIPYEE
+698 
-704 NSFTLEFS
+704 FS
-712 LLNYRNTD
+712 LLDYQSVG
-720 NISFQYRI
+720 NIVFQYRI
-728 NEGKWNS
+728 NGGKWI
-735 TNEGSNAVSFNKL
+735 SNAAGDNSFNFTGL
-748 KPGSYTLEVRAM
+748 SYGHYRIEVRTYC
-760 SNGNFSKKSTIIH
+760 NGKYSTYKKVINLD
-773 IKVCDPWYASTW
+773 VLAPWFLTVW
-785 AFLLYFLTAAGIIL
+785 AKLIYLFLILGLTAAAIIVYL
-799 YIIYRYERHRK
+799 RK
-810 EDLEETKMQF
+810 KKRDMEEAKMQF

-901 SLFTYNANLRGINIR
+901 SLFTYNANLRGIHIK
-916 LEMPETPVN
+916 LEMPEKPVN

-973 KGLGKNDDAKTLFE
+973 KGLGKNDDAKNLFE

-1060 KQQRGAASR
+1060 KPQRGAASR
-1069 NSKILL
+1069 NCKILL
-1075 VDDDIEICRYLKS
+1075 VDDDIEICRYIKS

-1105 LKQLLSGDFDLVVS
+1105 LNQLLSGDFDLVVS

-1206 VEKIEVKGYDE
+1206 VEKVEVKGYDE

-1280 REHKINITQV
+1280 RERKINITQV

>member
-1 MFLPLFFVT
+1 MKRFILFSIFCFVQ
-10 FAAII
+10 
-15 TYLNKKRTKN
+15 
-25 MKHIRHYLTALFAI
+25 MLTCFSYAN
-39 ALSLMVWADSGEL
+39 SGRL
-52 FTSGKLSSSLIN
+52 YTSNDLSSSLIR
-64 CIVQDKYG
+64 CIIQDKYG
-72 YIWVGTEYGLSKF
+72 FIWVGTNYGLNRF
-85 DGYRFTNYL
+85 DGYKFSTYL
-94 HNEEDTT
+94 CNPADTT
-101 SITDNIISDL
+101 TIQDNDIVKLYPYSKEFLFVATNRGLYKYSYLTNSFQHIVLEKKDEKIRVSSLIEDGKHNL
-111 LVDKKGNLW
+111 L
-120 IGCAKGLMRYNYET
+120 I
-134 NNFSRLQFPDGRK
+134 
-147 PRIYSMVESHRGDIL
+147 
-162 LGTAGYGLYSV
+162 GTAGYGAYRLDMTTGKVTRLSRKSANSV
-173 KNNGIEKTANNR
+173 
-185 FTIKWE
+185 
-191 RAYAK
+191 
-196 RDSDVFFTHIYEDKH
+196 DDFFAMLFFDDEG
-211 HYLWQSS
+211 YLWQAN
-218 HLSTFTRFIEKQGK
+218 HTKVLRKYKYNGK
-232 VQRKDFKS
+232 SIKLVSVYEPKDLFGISKL
-240 PYGAPVAFIQHRP
+240 YATDKKGFFVAHTG
-253 QAMLIVCMYGI
+253 GI
-264 IYYDY
+264 MRYDY
-269 RTGRIADAGYDLG
+269 ASHSFSRYDFDFSAHQGAGYISAVTLDKYGNLWLGTSGDG
-282 TFKNHVTINNATFD
+282 TFKIPHGSRKAYRVELNNQSFIFD
-296 HEGNLYISTSEHGAL
+296 NAHISDLLIDRDGNQWY
-311 IIKKGS
+311 
-317 NKVEQLEN
+317 
-325 SNSNFNLSTAFVN
+325 
-338 DIIEDKDNNLWIGC
+338 GC
-352 YKKGLY
+352 YMKGLF
-358 LLNQRQQAFSS
+358 LSNNDKNVFHPVSLDELGAGMET
-369 WSFSAQNYIIGSSVS
+369 ISSV
-384 SIAPG
+384 
-389 ENGETWCTVQNSG
+389 VG
-402 VFCFD
+402 VADGLMLFVVKNHGLFLLD
-407 ASGKIIAHPTSP
+407 EKTGNTKLLQSP
-419 AGTCII
+419 AGPIKVYSDFRKNVYVYGRDGI
-425 YKDRRGAYW
+425 YEYDWKHQTYRLLLPANGLSLDDMRVDAAGNIYFTSQGNGLYVWNRKSGKMTQYLMDDKRPHKTICNNW
-434 ISNGSA
+434 ISEIRLDS
-440 LYSYNP
+440 
-446 HTGAYQEKLT
+446 
-456 FTSAG
+456 
-461 IYCMTDDNQGNLYI
+461 
-475 SVYSKGLYI
+475 
-484 YNVESGKVTVLNMR
+484 
-498 QRGNK
+498 RG
-503 GFLCND
+503 
-509 WVRSMAFDH
+509 W
-518 TGHLWI
+518 LWCA
-524 GTSNGVS
+524 TANGVS
-531 CLNTKTLSFKD
+531 CMDTKTGYFDIILSRP
-542 FGWNNILK
+542 LL
-550 DRQANGICEG
+550 EG
-560 KNGNM
+560 KTCYSTLELSDGK
-565 IIGTEEGLYLFDRK
+565 IAIATEMGLYLYDRK
-579 NNKTLALPHAEV
+579 KQQTTPWPHSESISGLRIYS
-591 LKGKQ
+591 LK
-596 VCSIIKD
+596 KD
-603 HQGDLWISTTMGI
+603 VKGNLWMSTAQGI
-616 WQYDQKN
+616 WCYDSKAKS
-623 RQFIGHINGNGL
+623 FFSFEKGNGL
-635 TTREYVLGSSMHTAS
+635 LTKEYLAGVVGS
-650 DLIAFGTSDGITTFY
+650 TSDGVICYGNSEGLTYFR
-665 PERVK
+665 PSQVK
-670 AKKMEL
+670 DYNEKTSVIYL
-676 GDVHLTN
+676 SGVLL
-683 FIIDGK
+683 DGK
-689 PINCLTDEF
+689 MAPFIGDNLSVPSDF
-698 TIPYEE
+698 KSIVL
-704 NSFTLEFS
+704 SFSQLDYQS
-712 LLNYRNTD
+712 VG
-720 NISFQYRI
+720 NIVFQYRI
-728 NEGKWNS
+728 NGGKWI
-735 TNEGSNAVSFNKL
+735 SNAAGDNSFNFTGL
-748 KPGSYTLEVRAM
+748 SYGHYRIEVRIYC
-760 SNGNFSKKSTIIH
+760 NGKYSTYKKVINLD
-773 IKVCDPWYASTW
+773 VLAPWFLTVW
-785 AFLLYFLTAAGIIL
+785 AKLIYLFLILGLTAAAIIVYL
-799 YIIYRYERHRK
+799 RK
-810 EDLEETKMQF
+810 KKRDLEEAKMQF

-842 KERLGNAEEYQ
+842 KERLGNAQEYQ

-950 GGEIIF
+950 GSEIIF

-1016 HGGDVTARNREDG
+1016 HGGDVYAHNREDG
-1029 TSGACFI
+1029 KSGACFI

-1055 VVNGK
+1055 VVNGRK
-1060 KQQRGAASR
+1060 LQRSGASK

-1075 VDDDIEICRYLKS
+1075 VDDDIEICRYIKT

-1105 LKQLLSGDFDLVVS
+1105 LKQLLTDDFDLVVS

-1171 KPFSLEELHLTI
+1171 KPFSLEELHLTV

-1280 REHKINITQV
+1280 RERKINITQV

>member
-1 MFLPLFFVT
+1 ML
-10 FAAII
+10 
-15 TYLNKKRTKN
+15 
-25 MKHIRHYLTALFAI
+25 
-39 ALSLMVWADSGEL
+39 
-52 FTSGKLSSSLIN
+52 
-64 CIVQDKYG
+64 DKYG
-72 YIWVGTEYGLSKF
+72 NLWLGTSGDGTFKIPHGSRKAYRVELNNQSFIF
-85 DGYRFTNYL
+85 DNA
-94 HNEEDTT
+94 H
-101 SITDNIISDL
+101 ISDL
-111 LVDKKGNLW
+111 LIDRDGNQWYGCYMKGLFLSNNDKNVFHPVSLDELGAGMETISSVVGVADGLMLFVVKNHGLYLLDEKTGNTKLLQSPAGPIKVYSDFRKNVYVYGRDGIYEYDWKHQTYRLLLPANGLSLDDMRVDAAGNIYFTSQGNGLYVWNRKSGKMTQYLMDDKRPHKTICNNWISEIRLDSRGWLWCATANGVSCMDTKTGYFDIILSRPLLEGKTCYSTLELSDGKIAIATEMGLYLYDRKKQQTTPWPHSESISGLRIYSLKKDVKGNLW
-120 IGCAKGLMRYNYET
+120 MSTAQGIWCYDSKAKSFFSFEKGNGLLTKEYLAGVVGSTSDGVICYGNSEGLTYFRPSQVKDYN
-134 NNFSRLQFPDGRK
+134 
-147 PRIYSMVESHRGDIL
+147 
-162 LGTAGYGLYSV
+162 
-173 KNNGIEKTANNR
+173 EKT
-185 FTIKWE
+185 
-191 RAYAK
+191 
-196 RDSDVFFTHIYEDKH
+196 SVIY
-211 HYLWQSS
+211 
-218 HLSTFTRFIEKQGK
+218 LSGVLLDGKMAPFIGDNLS
-232 VQRKDFKS
+232 VPSDFKS
-240 PYGAPVAFIQHRP
+240 
-253 QAMLIVCMYGI
+253 IV
-264 IYYDY
+264 
-269 RTGRIADAGYDLG
+269 L
-282 TFKNHVTINNATFD
+282 
-296 HEGNLYISTSEHGAL
+296 
-311 IIKKGS
+311 
-317 NKVEQLEN
+317 
-325 SNSNFNLSTAFVN
+325 
-338 DIIEDKDNNLWIGC
+338 
-352 YKKGLY
+352 
-358 LLNQRQQAFSS
+358 
-369 WSFSAQNYIIGSSVS
+369 SFSQLDYQSV
-384 SIAPG
+384 
-389 ENGETWCTVQNSG
+389 
-402 VFCFD
+402 
-407 ASGKIIAHPTSP
+407 
-419 AGTCII
+419 
-425 YKDRRGAYW
+425 
-434 ISNGSA
+434 
-440 LYSYNP
+440 
-446 HTGAYQEKLT
+446 
-456 FTSAG
+456 
-461 IYCMTDDNQGNLYI
+461 GNI
-475 SVYSKGLYI
+475 V
-484 YNVESGKVTVLNMR
+484 
-498 QRGNK
+498 
-503 GFLCND
+503 
-509 WVRSMAFDH
+509 
-518 TGHLWI
+518 
-524 GTSNGVS
+524 
-531 CLNTKTLSFKD
+531 
-542 FGWNNILK
+542 
-550 DRQANGICEG
+550 
-560 KNGNM
+560 
-565 IIGTEEGLYLFDRK
+565 
-579 NNKTLALPHAEV
+579 
-591 LKGKQ
+591 
-596 VCSIIKD
+596 
-603 HQGDLWISTTMGI
+603 
-616 WQYDQKN
+616 
-623 RQFIGHINGNGL
+623 
-635 TTREYVLGSSMHTAS
+635 
-650 DLIAFGTSDGITTFY
+650 
-665 PERVK
+665 
-670 AKKMEL
+670 
-676 GDVHLTN
+676 
-683 FIIDGK
+683 
-689 PINCLTDEF
+689 
-698 TIPYEE
+698 
-704 NSFTLEFS
+704 
-712 LLNYRNTD
+712 
-720 NISFQYRI
+720 FQYRI
-728 NEGKWNS
+728 NGGKWI
-735 TNEGSNAVSFNKL
+735 SNAAGDNSFNFTGL
-748 KPGSYTLEVRAM
+748 SYGHYRIEVRIYC
-760 SNGNFSKKSTIIH
+760 NGKYSTYKKVINLD
-773 IKVCDPWYASTW
+773 VLAPWFLTVW
-785 AFLLYFLTAAGIIL
+785 AKLIYLFLILGLTAAAIIVYL
-799 YIIYRYERHRK
+799 RK
-810 EDLEETKMQF
+810 KKRDLEEAKMQF

-853 ADIDTIDRNAQRLL
+853 TDIDTIDRNAQRLL

-1009 CRSIVRL
+1009 CRYIVRL

-1060 KQQRGAASR
+1060 KPQRGAASR

>member
-1 MFLPLFFVT
+1 MLFSIFCFVQ
-10 FAAII
+10 
-15 TYLNKKRTKN
+15 
-25 MKHIRHYLTALFAI
+25 MLTCFSYAN
-39 ALSLMVWADSGEL
+39 SGRL
-52 FTSGKLSSSLIN
+52 YTSNDMSSSLIR
-64 CIVQDKYG
+64 CIIQDKYG
-72 YIWVGTEYGLSKF
+72 FIWVGTNYGLNRF
-85 DGYRFTNYL
+85 DGYKFSTYL
-94 HNEEDTT
+94 CNPADTT
-101 SITDNIISDL
+101 TIQDNDIVKLYPYSKEFLFVATNRGLYKYSYLTNSFQHIVLEKKDEKIRVSSLIEDGKHNL
-111 LVDKKGNLW
+111 L
-120 IGCAKGLMRYNYET
+120 I
-134 NNFSRLQFPDGRK
+134 
-147 PRIYSMVESHRGDIL
+147 
-162 LGTAGYGLYSV
+162 GTAGYGAYRLDMTTGKVTRLSRKSANSV
-173 KNNGIEKTANNR
+173 
-185 FTIKWE
+185 
-191 RAYAK
+191 
-196 RDSDVFFTHIYEDKH
+196 DDFFAMLFFDDEG
-211 HYLWQSS
+211 YLWQAN
-218 HLSTFTRFIEKQGK
+218 HTKVLKKYKYNGK
-232 VQRKDFKS
+232 SIKLVSVYEPKGLFSVCKLYAADKKGFF
-240 PYGAPVAFIQHRP
+240 VAH
-253 QAMLIVCMYGI
+253 VGGI
-264 IYYDY
+264 MRYDY
-269 RTGRIADAGYDLG
+269 ASHRFSRYDFDFSAHQGAGYISAVTLDKYGNLWLGTSGDG
-282 TFKNHVTINNATFD
+282 TFKIPHGSRKAYRVELNNQSFIFD
-296 HEGNLYISTSEHGAL
+296 NAHISDLLIDRDGNQWY
-311 IIKKGS
+311 
-317 NKVEQLEN
+317 
-325 SNSNFNLSTAFVN
+325 
-338 DIIEDKDNNLWIGC
+338 GC
-352 YKKGLY
+352 YMKGLFLSNNDKNVFHPVSLDELGAGMETISSVVGVADGLMLFVVKNHGLY
-358 LLNQRQQAFSS
+358 LLDEKTGNTKLLQ
-369 WSFSAQNYIIGSSVS
+369 
-384 SIAPG
+384 
-389 ENGETWCTVQNSG
+389 
-402 VFCFD
+402 
-407 ASGKIIAHPTSP
+407 SP
-419 AGTCII
+419 AGPIKVYSDFRKNVYVYGRDGI
-425 YKDRRGAYW
+425 YEYDWKHQTYRLLLPANGFSLDYMQVDAAGNIYFTSQGNGLYVWNRKSGKMTQYLMDDKRPHKTICNNW
-434 ISNGSA
+434 ISEIRLDS
-440 LYSYNP
+440 
-446 HTGAYQEKLT
+446 
-456 FTSAG
+456 
-461 IYCMTDDNQGNLYI
+461 
-475 SVYSKGLYI
+475 
-484 YNVESGKVTVLNMR
+484 
-498 QRGNK
+498 RG
-503 GFLCND
+503 
-509 WVRSMAFDH
+509 W
-518 TGHLWI
+518 LWCA
-524 GTSNGVS
+524 TANGVS
-531 CLNTKTLSFKD
+531 CMDTKTGYFDIILSRP
-542 FGWNNILK
+542 LL
-550 DRQANGICEG
+550 EG
-560 KNGNM
+560 KSCYSTLELSDGK
-565 IIGTEEGLYLFDRK
+565 IAIATEMGLYLYDRK
-579 NNKTLALPHAEV
+579 KQQTTPWPHSESISGLRIYS
-591 LKGKQ
+591 LK
-596 VCSIIKD
+596 KD
-603 HQGDLWISTTMGI
+603 VKGNLWMSTAQGI
-616 WQYDQKN
+616 WYYDSKAKS
-623 RQFIGHINGNGL
+623 FFSFEKGNGL
-635 TTREYVLGSSMHTAS
+635 LTKEYLAGVVGS
-650 DLIAFGTSDGITTFY
+650 TSDGVICYGNSEGLTYFQ
-665 PERVK
+665 PSEVK
-670 AKKMEL
+670 DYNEKTSAIYL
-676 GDVHLTN
+676 SGVLL
-683 FIIDGK
+683 DGK
-689 PINCLTDEF
+689 MAPFIGDNLSVPSDF
-698 TIPYEE
+698 KSIVL
-704 NSFTLEFS
+704 SFSQLDYQS
-712 LLNYRNTD
+712 VG
-720 NISFQYRI
+720 NIVFQYRI
-728 NEGKWNS
+728 NGGKWI
-735 TNEGSNAVSFNKL
+735 SNAAGDNSFNFTGL
-748 KPGSYTLEVRAM
+748 SYGHYRIEVRTYC
-760 SNGNFSKKSTIIH
+760 NGKYSTYKKVINLD
-773 IKVCDPWYASTW
+773 VLAPWFLTVW
-785 AFLLYFLTAAGIIL
+785 AKLLYLFLILGLTAAAIIVYL
-799 YIIYRYERHRK
+799 RK
-810 EDLEETKMQF
+810 KKRDLEEAKMQF

-1060 KQQRGAASR
+1060 KQQRSGASR
-1069 NSKILL
+1069 NCKILL
-1075 VDDDIEICRYLKS
+1075 VDDDIEICRYIKT

-1096 VICNNGKEA
+1096 VICNNGKDA

-1197 SGALKQDDK
+1197 TGALKQDDK
-1206 VEKIEVKGYDE
+1206 VEKVEVKGYDE

>member
-1 MFLPLFFVT
+1 MQVDAAGNIYFTSQGNGLYVWNRKSGKMTQYLMDDKRPHKTICNNWISEIRLDSRGWLWCATANGVSCMDTKTGYFDIILSRPLLEGKSCYST
-10 FAAII
+10 LELSDGKI
-15 TYLNKKRTKN
+15 
-25 MKHIRHYLTALFAI
+25 AI
-39 ALSLMVWADSGEL
+39 ATEMGLYLYDRKKQQTTPWPHSESISGLRIYSLKKDV
-52 FTSGKLSSSLIN
+52 
-64 CIVQDKYG
+64 
-72 YIWVGTEYGLSKF
+72 
-85 DGYRFTNYL
+85 
-94 HNEEDTT
+94 
-101 SITDNIISDL
+101 
-111 LVDKKGNLW
+111 KGNLW
-120 IGCAKGLMRYNYET
+120 MSTAQGIWCYDSKAKSFFSFEKGNGLLTKEYLAGVVGSTSDGVICYGNSEGLTYFQPSEVKDYN
-134 NNFSRLQFPDGRK
+134 
-147 PRIYSMVESHRGDIL
+147 
-162 LGTAGYGLYSV
+162 
-173 KNNGIEKTANNR
+173 EKTSA
-185 FTIKWE
+185 
-191 RAYAK
+191 
-196 RDSDVFFTHIYEDKH
+196 IY
-211 HYLWQSS
+211 
-218 HLSTFTRFIEKQGK
+218 LSGVLLDGKMAPFIGDNLS
-232 VQRKDFKS
+232 VPSDFKS
-240 PYGAPVAFIQHRP
+240 
-253 QAMLIVCMYGI
+253 IV
-264 IYYDY
+264 
-269 RTGRIADAGYDLG
+269 L
-282 TFKNHVTINNATFD
+282 
-296 HEGNLYISTSEHGAL
+296 
-311 IIKKGS
+311 
-317 NKVEQLEN
+317 
-325 SNSNFNLSTAFVN
+325 
-338 DIIEDKDNNLWIGC
+338 
-352 YKKGLY
+352 
-358 LLNQRQQAFSS
+358 
-369 WSFSAQNYIIGSSVS
+369 SFSQLDYQSV
-384 SIAPG
+384 
-389 ENGETWCTVQNSG
+389 
-402 VFCFD
+402 
-407 ASGKIIAHPTSP
+407 
-419 AGTCII
+419 
-425 YKDRRGAYW
+425 
-434 ISNGSA
+434 
-440 LYSYNP
+440 
-446 HTGAYQEKLT
+446 
-456 FTSAG
+456 
-461 IYCMTDDNQGNLYI
+461 GNI
-475 SVYSKGLYI
+475 V
-484 YNVESGKVTVLNMR
+484 
-498 QRGNK
+498 
-503 GFLCND
+503 
-509 WVRSMAFDH
+509 
-518 TGHLWI
+518 
-524 GTSNGVS
+524 
-531 CLNTKTLSFKD
+531 
-542 FGWNNILK
+542 
-550 DRQANGICEG
+550 
-560 KNGNM
+560 
-565 IIGTEEGLYLFDRK
+565 
-579 NNKTLALPHAEV
+579 
-591 LKGKQ
+591 
-596 VCSIIKD
+596 
-603 HQGDLWISTTMGI
+603 
-616 WQYDQKN
+616 
-623 RQFIGHINGNGL
+623 
-635 TTREYVLGSSMHTAS
+635 
-650 DLIAFGTSDGITTFY
+650 
-665 PERVK
+665 
-670 AKKMEL
+670 
-676 GDVHLTN
+676 
-683 FIIDGK
+683 
-689 PINCLTDEF
+689 
-698 TIPYEE
+698 
-704 NSFTLEFS
+704 
-712 LLNYRNTD
+712 
-720 NISFQYRI
+720 FQYRI
-728 NEGKWNS
+728 NGGKWI
-735 TNEGSNAVSFNKL
+735 SNAAGDNSFNFTGL
-748 KPGSYTLEVRAM
+748 SYGHYRIEVRTYC
-760 SNGNFSKKSTIIH
+760 NGKYSTYKKVINLD
-773 IKVCDPWYASTW
+773 VLAPWFLTVW
-785 AFLLYFLTAAGIIL
+785 AKLLYLFLILGLTAAAIIVYL
-799 YIIYRYERHRK
+799 RK
-810 EDLEETKMQF
+810 KKRDLEEAKMQF

-1206 VEKIEVKGYDE
+1206 VEKVEVKGYDE

-1307 KYFGMSPTEYAAKY
+1307 KYFGMSPTEYAARY
-1321 TE
+1321 SE

>member
-1 MFLPLFFVT
+1 MATNRGL
-10 FAAII
+10 
-15 TYLNKKRTKN
+15 YKYS
-25 MKHIRHYLTALFAI
+25 YLTNSFQHIVLEKKDEKI
-39 ALSLMVWADSGEL
+39 RI
-52 FTSGKLSSSLIN
+52 SSLI
-64 CIVQDKYG
+64 
-72 YIWVGTEYGLSKF
+72 E
-85 DGYRFTNYL
+85 DGK
-94 HNEEDTT
+94 HN
-101 SITDNIISDL
+101 L
-111 LVDKKGNLW
+111 L
-120 IGCAKGLMRYNYET
+120 I
-134 NNFSRLQFPDGRK
+134 
-147 PRIYSMVESHRGDIL
+147 
-162 LGTAGYGLYSV
+162 GTAGYGAYRLDMTTGKVTRLSRKSANSV
-173 KNNGIEKTANNR
+173 
-185 FTIKWE
+185 
-191 RAYAK
+191 
-196 RDSDVFFTHIYEDKH
+196 DDFFAMLFFDDEG
-211 HYLWQSS
+211 YLWQAN
-218 HLSTFTRFIEKQGK
+218 HTKVLRKYKYNGK
-232 VQRKDFKS
+232 SIKLVSVYEPKGLFSVCKLYAADKKGFF
-240 PYGAPVAFIQHRP
+240 VAH
-253 QAMLIVCMYGI
+253 VGGI
-264 IYYDY
+264 MRYDY
-269 RTGRIADAGYDLG
+269 ASHRFSRYDFDFSAHQGAGYISAVTLDKYGNLWLGTSGDG
-282 TFKNHVTINNATFD
+282 TFKIPHGSRKAYRVELNNQSFIFD
-296 HEGNLYISTSEHGAL
+296 NAHISDLLIDRDGNQWY
-311 IIKKGS
+311 
-317 NKVEQLEN
+317 
-325 SNSNFNLSTAFVN
+325 
-338 DIIEDKDNNLWIGC
+338 GC
-352 YKKGLY
+352 YMKGLFLSNNDKNVFHPVSLDELGAGMETISSVVGVADGLMLFVVKNHGLY
-358 LLNQRQQAFSS
+358 LLDEKTGNTKLLQ
-369 WSFSAQNYIIGSSVS
+369 
-384 SIAPG
+384 
-389 ENGETWCTVQNSG
+389 
-402 VFCFD
+402 
-407 ASGKIIAHPTSP
+407 SP
-419 AGTCII
+419 AGPIKVYSDFRKNVYVYGRDGI
-425 YKDRRGAYW
+425 YEYDWKHQTYRLLLPANGLSLDYMQVDAAGNIYFTSQGNGLYVWNRKSGKMTQYLMDDKRPHKTICNNW
-434 ISNGSA
+434 ISEIRLDS
-440 LYSYNP
+440 
-446 HTGAYQEKLT
+446 
-456 FTSAG
+456 
-461 IYCMTDDNQGNLYI
+461 
-475 SVYSKGLYI
+475 
-484 YNVESGKVTVLNMR
+484 
-498 QRGNK
+498 RG
-503 GFLCND
+503 
-509 WVRSMAFDH
+509 W
-518 TGHLWI
+518 LWCA
-524 GTSNGVS
+524 TANGVS
-531 CLNTKTLSFKD
+531 CMDTKTGYFDIILSRP
-542 FGWNNILK
+542 LL
-550 DRQANGICEG
+550 EG
-560 KNGNM
+560 KSCYSTLELSDSR
-565 IIGTEEGLYLFDRK
+565 IAIATEMGLYLYDRK
-579 NNKTLALPHAEV
+579 KQQITPWPHSESISGLRIYS
-591 LKGKQ
+591 LK
-596 VCSIIKD
+596 KD
-603 HQGDLWISTTMGI
+603 VKGNLWMSTAQGI
-616 WQYDQKN
+616 WCYDSKAKS
-623 RQFIGHINGNGL
+623 FFSFEKGNGL
-635 TTREYVLGSSMHTAS
+635 LTKEYLAGVVGS
-650 DLIAFGTSDGITTFY
+650 TSDGVICYGNSEGLTYFR
-665 PERVK
+665 PSQVK
-670 AKKMEL
+670 DYNEKTSAIYL
-676 GDVHLTN
+676 SGVLL
-683 FIIDGK
+683 DGK
-689 PINCLTDEF
+689 MAPFIGDNLSVPSDF
-698 TIPYEE
+698 KSIVL
-704 NSFTLEFS
+704 SFSQLDYQS
-712 LLNYRNTD
+712 VG
-720 NISFQYRI
+720 NIVFQYRI
-728 NEGKWNS
+728 NGGKWI
-735 TNEGSNAVSFNKL
+735 SNAAGDNSFNFTGL
-748 KPGSYTLEVRAM
+748 SYGHYRIEVRTYC
-760 SNGNFSKKSTIIH
+760 NGKYSTYKKVINLD
-773 IKVCDPWYASTW
+773 VLAPWFLTVW
-785 AFLLYFLTAAGIIL
+785 TKLLYLFLILGLTAAAIIVYL
-799 YIIYRYERHRK
+799 RK
-810 EDLEETKMQF
+810 KKRDLEEAKMQF

>member
-1 MFLPLFFVT
+1 METISSV
-10 FAAII
+10 
-15 TYLNKKRTKN
+15 
-25 MKHIRHYLTALFAI
+25 
-39 ALSLMVWADSGEL
+39 VGVAD
-52 FTSGKLSSSLIN
+52 
-64 CIVQDKYG
+64 
-72 YIWVGTEYGLSKF
+72 
-85 DGYRFTNYL
+85 
-94 HNEEDTT
+94 
-101 SITDNIISDL
+101 
-111 LVDKKGNLW
+111 
-120 IGCAKGLMRYNYET
+120 GLML
-134 NNFSRLQFPDGRK
+134 F
-147 PRIYSMVESHRGDIL
+147 V
-162 LGTAGYGLYSV
+162 V
-173 KNNGIEKTANNR
+173 KN
-185 FTIKWE
+185 
-191 RAYAK
+191 
-196 RDSDVFFTHIYEDKH
+196 H
-211 HYLWQSS
+211 
-218 HLSTFTRFIEKQGK
+218 
-232 VQRKDFKS
+232 
-240 PYGAPVAFIQHRP
+240 
-253 QAMLIVCMYGI
+253 
-264 IYYDY
+264 
-269 RTGRIADAGYDLG
+269 
-282 TFKNHVTINNATFD
+282 
-296 HEGNLYISTSEHGAL
+296 
-311 IIKKGS
+311 
-317 NKVEQLEN
+317 
-325 SNSNFNLSTAFVN
+325 
-338 DIIEDKDNNLWIGC
+338 
-352 YKKGLY
+352 GLY
-358 LLNQRQQAFSS
+358 LLDEKTGNTKLLQ
-369 WSFSAQNYIIGSSVS
+369 
-384 SIAPG
+384 
-389 ENGETWCTVQNSG
+389 
-402 VFCFD
+402 
-407 ASGKIIAHPTSP
+407 SP
-419 AGTCII
+419 AGPI
-425 YKDRRGAYW
+425 KV
-434 ISNGSA
+434 
-440 LYSYNP
+440 YSDFRKNVYVY
-446 HTGAYQEKLT
+446 GRD
-456 FTSAG
+456 G
-461 IYCMTDDNQGNLYI
+461 IYEYDWKHQTYRLLLPATGLSLDGMQVDAAGNIYFA
-475 SVYSKGLYI
+475 SPGNGLYVW
-484 YNVESGKVTVLNMR
+484 NRKSGKMTQYLMDDKRPHKTICNNWTSEIR
-498 QRGNK
+498 LDSRG
-503 GFLCND
+503 
-509 WVRSMAFDH
+509 W
-518 TGHLWI
+518 LWCA
-524 GTSNGVS
+524 TANGVS
-531 CLNTKTLSFKD
+531 CMDTKTGYFDIILSRP
-542 FGWNNILK
+542 LL
-550 DRQANGICEG
+550 EG
-560 KNGNM
+560 KSCYSTLELPDSR
-565 IIGTEEGLYLFDRK
+565 IAIATEMGLYLYDRK
-579 NNKTLALPHAEV
+579 KQQTTPWPHSESISGLRIYS
-591 LKGKQ
+591 LK
-596 VCSIIKD
+596 KD
-603 HQGDLWISTTMGI
+603 ARGNLWMSTAQGI
-616 WQYDQKN
+616 WCYDSKAKS
-623 RQFIGHINGNGL
+623 FFSFEKGNGL
-635 TTREYVLGSSMHTAS
+635 LTKEYLAGVAGSTPDGVICYGNSEGLTYFRPSQVKDYNEKMSAIYLSEVL
-650 DLIAFGTSDGITTFY
+650 L
-665 PERVK
+665 
-670 AKKMEL
+670 
-676 GDVHLTN
+676 
-683 FIIDGK
+683 DGK
-689 PINCLTDEF
+689 MAPFIGDNLSVPSDF
-698 TIPYEE
+698 KSIVL
-704 NSFTLEFS
+704 NFS
-712 LLNYRNTD
+712 LLDYQSVG
-720 NISFQYRI
+720 NIVFQYRI
-728 NEGKWNS
+728 NGGKWI
-735 TNEGSNAVSFNKL
+735 SNAAGDNSFNFTGL
-748 KPGSYTLEVRAM
+748 SYGHYRIEVRTYC
-760 SNGNFSKKSTIIH
+760 NGKYSIYNKV
-773 IKVCDPWYASTW
+773 IKLNVLAPWYLTVW
-785 AFLLYFLTAAGIIL
+785 AKLIYLILVLGFMAAVIF
-799 YIIYRYERHRK
+799 IYLHKKKR
-810 EDLEETKMQF
+810 DLEEAKMQF

-842 KERLGNAEEYQ
+842 KERLGNAEEYHE
-853 ADIDTIDRNAQRLL
+853 DIDTMDRNAQRLL

-890 TNLVEFSQGLV
+890 TNLVEFSRGLV

-1016 HGGDVTARNREDG
+1016 HGGDVYAHNREDG
-1029 TSGACFI
+1029 KSGACFI
-1036 IELPLGKEHLKDS
+1036 IELPLGKEHLKNN
-1049 QINSDY
+1049 QICLDN
-1055 VVNGK
+1055 VGTKK

-1197 SGALKQDDK
+1197 TGALKQDDK
-1206 VEKIEVKGYDE
+1206 VEKVEVKGYDE

-1307 KYFGMSPTEYAAKY
+1307 KYFGMSPTEYAARY
-1321 TE
+1321 SE

>member
-1 MFLPLFFVT
+1 MLRKYKYDGKSIKLVSVYEPKELFGIRKLYATDKKGFFVAHT
-10 FAAII
+10 GGII
-15 TYLNKKRTKN
+15 RYDYASHRFSRYDFDFSAHQGAGFISAVTL
-25 MKHIRHYLTALFAI
+25 
-39 ALSLMVWADSGEL
+39 
-52 FTSGKLSSSLIN
+52 
-64 CIVQDKYG
+64 DKYG
-72 YIWVGTEYGLSKF
+72 NLWLGTSGDGTFKIPHGSRKAYRVELNNQSFIF
-85 DGYRFTNYL
+85 DNA
-94 HNEEDTT
+94 H
-101 SITDNIISDL
+101 ISDL
-111 LVDKKGNLW
+111 LIDRDGNQW
-120 IGCAKGLMRYNYET
+120 YGCYMKGLFLSNNDRNVFHSVTLDDLGAGMET
-134 NNFSRLQFPDGRK
+134 ISSVVGVADGV
-147 PRIYSMVESHRGDIL
+147 MLFV
-162 LGTAGYGLYSV
+162 V
-173 KNNGIEKTANNR
+173 KN
-185 FTIKWE
+185 
-191 RAYAK
+191 
-196 RDSDVFFTHIYEDKH
+196 H
-211 HYLWQSS
+211 
-218 HLSTFTRFIEKQGK
+218 
-232 VQRKDFKS
+232 
-240 PYGAPVAFIQHRP
+240 
-253 QAMLIVCMYGI
+253 
-264 IYYDY
+264 
-269 RTGRIADAGYDLG
+269 
-282 TFKNHVTINNATFD
+282 
-296 HEGNLYISTSEHGAL
+296 
-311 IIKKGS
+311 
-317 NKVEQLEN
+317 
-325 SNSNFNLSTAFVN
+325 
-338 DIIEDKDNNLWIGC
+338 
-352 YKKGLY
+352 GLY
-358 LLNQRQQAFSS
+358 LLDEKTGNTRMLQCPAGLVKVYSDFRKKVYVYASEGIYEYDWKHQTYQLLLPA
-369 WSFSAQNYIIGSSVS
+369 
-384 SIAPG
+384 
-389 ENGETWCTVQNSG
+389 NGLSLDGMLV
-402 VFCFD
+402 D
-407 ASGKIIAHPTSP
+407 AAGNMYLTSQGNGLYVWNRKSGKMTQ
-419 AGTCII
+419 
-425 YKDRRGAYW
+425 YLMDDRRPHKTICNNW
-434 ISNGSA
+434 I
-440 LYSYNP
+440 
-446 HTGAYQEKLT
+446 
-456 FTSAG
+456 
-461 IYCMTDDNQGNLYI
+461 TDIRLD
-475 SVYSKGLYI
+475 S
-484 YNVESGKVTVLNMR
+484 
-498 QRGNK
+498 RG
-503 GFLCND
+503 
-509 WVRSMAFDH
+509 R
-518 TGHLWI
+518 LWCA
-524 GTSNGVS
+524 TTNGVS
-531 CLNTKTLSFKD
+531 CMDTKTGYFDVILSRP
-542 FGWNNILK
+542 LL
-550 DRQANGICEG
+550 EG
-560 KNGNM
+560 KTCYSTLELSDSK
-565 IIGTEEGLYLFDRK
+565 IAIATEMGLYLYDSKKRQTIPWPHSESISGLRIYSLKK
-579 NNKTLALPHAEV
+579 NARGN
-591 LKGKQ
+591 
-596 VCSIIKD
+596 
-603 HQGDLWISTTMGI
+603 LWMSTAQGI
-616 WQYDQKN
+616 WCYDSKAKS
-623 RQFIGHINGNGL
+623 FFSFEKGNGL
-635 TTREYVLGSSMHTAS
+635 LTKEYQAGVAGS
-650 DLIAFGTSDGITTFY
+650 TSDGVICYGNSEGLTYFR
-665 PERVK
+665 PSQVK
-670 AKKMEL
+670 DYNEKMSAIYLSEVL
-676 GDVHLTN
+676 L
-683 FIIDGK
+683 DGK
-689 PINCLTDEF
+689 MAPFIGDNLSVPSDF
-698 TIPYEE
+698 KSIVL
-704 NSFTLEFS
+704 NFS
-712 LLNYRNTD
+712 LLDYQSVG
-720 NISFQYRI
+720 NIVFQYRI
-728 NEGKWNS
+728 NGGKWI
-735 TNEGSNAVSFNKL
+735 SNAAGDNSFNFTGL
-748 KPGSYTLEVRAM
+748 SYGHYRIEVRTYC
-760 SNGNFSKKSTIIH
+760 NGKYSIYNKV
-773 IKVCDPWYASTW
+773 IKLNVLAPWYLTVW
-785 AFLLYFLTAAGIIL
+785 AKLIYLILVLGFMAAVIF
-799 YIIYRYERHRK
+799 IYLHKKKR
-810 EDLEETKMQF
+810 DLEEAKMQF

-842 KERLGNAEEYQ
+842 KERLGNAEEYHE
-853 ADIDTIDRNAQRLL
+853 DIDTMDRNAQRLL
-867 TLVNQILDKRR
+867 TLVNLILDKRR

-1016 HGGDVTARNREDG
+1016 HGGDVYAHNREDG
-1029 TSGACFI
+1029 KSGACFI
-1036 IELPLGKEHLKDS
+1036 IELPLGKEHLKNN
-1049 QINSDY
+1049 QIYSD
-1055 VVNGK
+1055 NRDTKK

-1197 SGALKQDDK
+1197 TGALKQDAK
-1206 VEKIEVKGYDE
+1206 VEVKGYDE

-1307 KYFGMSPTEYAAKY
+1307 KYFGMSPTEYAARY
-1321 TE
+1321 SE

>member
-1 MFLPLFFVT
+1 MKRLLLFGVLCLVQMLAT
-10 FAAII
+10 FSYA
-15 TYLNKKRTKN
+15 N
-25 MKHIRHYLTALFAI
+25 
-39 ALSLMVWADSGEL
+39 SGRL
-52 FTSGKLSSSLIN
+52 YTSNDLSSSLIR
-64 CIVQDKYG
+64 CIIQDKYG
-72 YIWVGTEYGLSKF
+72 FIWVGTNYGLNRF
-85 DGYRFTNYL
+85 DGY
-94 HNEEDTT
+94 
-101 SITDNIISDL
+101 
-111 LVDKKGNLW
+111 
-120 IGCAKGLMRYNYET
+120 
-134 NNFSRLQFPDGRK
+134 NFSTYLCNPADITTIQDNEIVKLYPYSKEFLFVATNRGLYKYSYLTNSFQHIVLEKKDEKIRVSSLIEDGK
-147 PRIYSMVESHRGDIL
+147 HNL
-162 LGTAGYGLYSV
+162 LIGTAGYGAYRLDMTTGKVTRLSRKSANSV
-173 KNNGIEKTANNR
+173 DN
-185 FTIKWE
+185 
-191 RAYAK
+191 
-196 RDSDVFFTHIYEDKH
+196 FFTMLFFDAEG
-211 HYLWQSS
+211 YLWQAN
-218 HLSTFTRFIEKQGK
+218 HTKVLRKYKYDGK
-232 VQRKDFKS
+232 SIKLVSVYEPKELFGIRKLYATDKKGFF
-240 PYGAPVAFIQHRP
+240 VAHTG
-253 QAMLIVCMYGI
+253 GI
-264 IYYDY
+264 MRYDY
-269 RTGRIADAGYDLG
+269 ASHRFSRYDFDFSAHQGAGFISAVTLDKYGNLWLGTSGDG
-282 TFKNHVTINNATFD
+282 TFKIPHGSRKAYRVELNNQSFIFD
-296 HEGNLYISTSEHGAL
+296 NAHISDLLIDRDGNQWY
-311 IIKKGS
+311 
-317 NKVEQLEN
+317 
-325 SNSNFNLSTAFVN
+325 
-338 DIIEDKDNNLWIGC
+338 GC
-352 YKKGLY
+352 YMKGLFLSNNDRNVFHSVTLDDLGAGMETISSVVGVADGLMLFVVKNHGLY
-358 LLNQRQQAFSS
+358 LLDEKTGNTRMLQCPAGLVKVYSDIRKKV
-369 WSFSAQNYIIGSSVS
+369 YVY
-384 SIAPG
+384 
-389 ENGETWCTVQNSG
+389 
-402 VFCFD
+402 
-407 ASGKIIAHPTSP
+407 ASGGIYEYDWKHQTYQLLLPANGLSLDGMLVDAAGNMYLTSQ
-419 AGTCII
+419 GNGLYVWNRKSGKMTQ
-425 YKDRRGAYW
+425 YLMDDRRPHKTICNNW
-434 ISNGSA
+434 I
-440 LYSYNP
+440 
-446 HTGAYQEKLT
+446 
-456 FTSAG
+456 
-461 IYCMTDDNQGNLYI
+461 TDIRLD
-475 SVYSKGLYI
+475 S
-484 YNVESGKVTVLNMR
+484 
-498 QRGNK
+498 RG
-503 GFLCND
+503 
-509 WVRSMAFDH
+509 R
-518 TGHLWI
+518 LWCA
-524 GTSNGVS
+524 TTNGVS
-531 CLNTKTLSFKD
+531 CMDTKTGYFDVILSRP
-542 FGWNNILK
+542 LL
-550 DRQANGICEG
+550 EG
-560 KNGNM
+560 KTCYSTLELSDSK
-565 IIGTEEGLYLFDRK
+565 IAIATEMGLYLYDSKKRQ
-579 NNKTLALPHAEV
+579 TTPWPHSESISGLRIYS
-591 LKGKQ
+591 LK
-596 VCSIIKD
+596 KD
-603 HQGDLWISTTMGI
+603 AKGNLWMSTAQGI
-616 WQYDQKN
+616 WCYDSKAKS
-623 RQFIGHINGNGL
+623 FFSFEKGNGL
-635 TTREYVLGSSMHTAS
+635 LTKEYQAGVVGS
-650 DLIAFGTSDGITTFY
+650 TSDGVICYGNSEGLTYFR
-665 PERVK
+665 PSQVK
-670 AKKMEL
+670 DYNEKMSAIYL
-676 GDVHLTN
+676 SGVLL
-683 FIIDGK
+683 DGK
-689 PINCLTDEF
+689 MAPFIEDHLSVPSDFKSIVLN
-698 TIPYEE
+698 
-704 NSFTLEFS
+704 FS
-712 LLNYRNTD
+712 LLDYQSVG
-720 NISFQYRI
+720 NIVFQYRI
-728 NEGKWNS
+728 NGGKWI
-735 TNEGSNAVSFNKL
+735 SNAAGDNSFNFTGL
-748 KPGSYTLEVRAM
+748 SYGHYRIEVRTYC
-760 SNGNFSKKSTIIH
+760 NGKYSIYNKV
-773 IKVCDPWYASTW
+773 IKLNVLAPWYLTVW
-785 AFLLYFLTAAGIIL
+785 AKLIYLILVLGFMAAVIF
-799 YIIYRYERHRK
+799 IYLHKKKR
-810 EDLEETKMQF
+810 DLEEAKMQF

-1016 HGGDVTARNREDG
+1016 HGGDVYAHNREDG
-1029 TSGACFI
+1029 KSGACFI
-1036 IELPLGKEHLKDS
+1036 IELPLGKEHLKNN
-1049 QINSDY
+1049 QIYSD
-1055 VVNGK
+1055 NRDTKK

-1197 SGALKQDDK
+1197 TGALKQDDK
-1206 VEKIEVKGYDE
+1206 VEKVEVKGYDE

-1307 KYFGMSPTEYAAKY
+1307 KYFGMSPTEYAARY
-1321 TE
+1321 SE

>member
-1 MFLPLFFVT
+1 M
-10 FAAII
+10 
-15 TYLNKKRTKN
+15 
-25 MKHIRHYLTALFAI
+25 
-39 ALSLMVWADSGEL
+39 
-52 FTSGKLSSSLIN
+52 
-64 CIVQDKYG
+64 DKYG
-72 YIWVGTEYGLSKF
+72 NLWLGTSGDGTFKIPHGSRKAYRVELNNQSFIF
-85 DGYRFTNYL
+85 DNA
-94 HNEEDTT
+94 H
-101 SITDNIISDL
+101 ISDL
-111 LVDKKGNLW
+111 LIDRDGNQWYGCYMKGLFLSNNDKNVFHPVSLDELGAGMETISSVVGVADGLMLFVVKNHGLYLLDEKTGNTKLLQSPAGLVKVYSDFRKNVYVYGRDGIYEYDWKHQTYRLLLPANGLSLDGMQVDAAGNIYFTSPGNGLYVWNRKSGKMTQYLMDDKRPHKTICNNWISEIRLDSRGWIWCATANGVSCMDTKTGYFDIILSRPLLEGKTCYSTLELSDGKIAIATEMGLYLYDRKKQQTTPWPHSESISGLRIYSLKKDVKGNLW
-120 IGCAKGLMRYNYET
+120 MSTAQGIWCYDSKAKSFFSFEKGNGLLTKEYLVGVVGSTSDGVICYGNSEGLTYFQPSEVKDYN
-134 NNFSRLQFPDGRK
+134 
-147 PRIYSMVESHRGDIL
+147 
-162 LGTAGYGLYSV
+162 
-173 KNNGIEKTANNR
+173 EKTSA
-185 FTIKWE
+185 
-191 RAYAK
+191 
-196 RDSDVFFTHIYEDKH
+196 IY
-211 HYLWQSS
+211 
-218 HLSTFTRFIEKQGK
+218 LSGVLLDGKMAPFIGDNLS
-232 VQRKDFKS
+232 VPSDFKS
-240 PYGAPVAFIQHRP
+240 
-253 QAMLIVCMYGI
+253 IV
-264 IYYDY
+264 
-269 RTGRIADAGYDLG
+269 
-282 TFKNHVTINNATFD
+282 
-296 HEGNLYISTSEHGAL
+296 
-311 IIKKGS
+311 
-317 NKVEQLEN
+317 
-325 SNSNFNLSTAFVN
+325 LS
-338 DIIEDKDNNLWIGC
+338 
-352 YKKGLY
+352 
-358 LLNQRQQAFSS
+358 
-369 WSFSAQNYIIGSSVS
+369 
-384 SIAPG
+384 
-389 ENGETWCTVQNSG
+389 
-402 VFCFD
+402 
-407 ASGKIIAHPTSP
+407 
-419 AGTCII
+419 
-425 YKDRRGAYW
+425 
-434 ISNGSA
+434 
-440 LYSYNP
+440 
-446 HTGAYQEKLT
+446 
-456 FTSAG
+456 
-461 IYCMTDDNQGNLYI
+461 
-475 SVYSKGLYI
+475 
-484 YNVESGKVTVLNMR
+484 
-498 QRGNK
+498 
-503 GFLCND
+503 
-509 WVRSMAFDH
+509 
-518 TGHLWI
+518 
-524 GTSNGVS
+524 
-531 CLNTKTLSFKD
+531 
-542 FGWNNILK
+542 
-550 DRQANGICEG
+550 
-560 KNGNM
+560 
-565 IIGTEEGLYLFDRK
+565 
-579 NNKTLALPHAEV
+579 
-591 LKGKQ
+591 
-596 VCSIIKD
+596 
-603 HQGDLWISTTMGI
+603 
-616 WQYDQKN
+616 
-623 RQFIGHINGNGL
+623 
-635 TTREYVLGSSMHTAS
+635 
-650 DLIAFGTSDGITTFY
+650 
-665 PERVK
+665 
-670 AKKMEL
+670 
-676 GDVHLTN
+676 
-683 FIIDGK
+683 
-689 PINCLTDEF
+689 
-698 TIPYEE
+698 
-704 NSFTLEFS
+704 FS
-712 LLNYRNTD
+712 LLDYQSVGS
-720 NISFQYRI
+720 IVFQYRI
-728 NEGKWNS
+728 NGGKWI
-735 TNEGSNAVSFNKL
+735 SNAAGENSFNFTGL
-748 KPGSYTLEVRAM
+748 SYGHYRIEVRTYC
-760 SNGNFSKKSTIIH
+760 NGKYSTYKKVINLD
-773 IKVCDPWYASTW
+773 VLAPWYLTVW
-785 AFLLYFLTAAGIIL
+785 AKLIYLSLVLGFMAAVIF
-799 YIIYRYERHRK
+799 IYLRK
-810 EDLEETKMQF
+810 KKRDLEEAKMQF

-1060 KQQRGAASR
+1060 KQQRSGASK

-1075 VDDDIEICRYLKS
+1075 VDDDIEICRYIKS

-1206 VEKIEVKGYDE
+1206 VEKVEVKGYDE

-1280 REHKINITQV
+1280 RERKINITQV

>member
-1 MFLPLFFVT
+1 MKRFILFSIFCFVQ
-10 FAAII
+10 
-15 TYLNKKRTKN
+15 
-25 MKHIRHYLTALFAI
+25 MLTCFSYAN
-39 ALSLMVWADSGEL
+39 SGRL
-52 FTSGKLSSSLIN
+52 YTSNDLSSSLIR
-64 CIVQDKYG
+64 CIIQDKYG
-72 YIWVGTEYGLSKF
+72 FIWVGTNYGLNRF
-85 DGYRFTNYL
+85 DGYKFSTYL
-94 HNEEDTT
+94 CNPADTT
-101 SITDNIISDL
+101 TIQDNDIVKLYPYSKEFLFVATNRGLYKYSYLTNSFRHIVLEKKDEKIRVSSLIEDGKHNL
-111 LVDKKGNLW
+111 L
-120 IGCAKGLMRYNYET
+120 I
-134 NNFSRLQFPDGRK
+134 
-147 PRIYSMVESHRGDIL
+147 
-162 LGTAGYGLYSV
+162 GTAGYGAYRLDMTTGKVTRLSRKSANSV
-173 KNNGIEKTANNR
+173 
-185 FTIKWE
+185 
-191 RAYAK
+191 
-196 RDSDVFFTHIYEDKH
+196 DDFFAMLFFDDEG
-211 HYLWQSS
+211 YLWQAN
-218 HLSTFTRFIEKQGK
+218 HTKVLRKYKYNGK
-232 VQRKDFKS
+232 SIKLVSVYEPKDLFGISKL
-240 PYGAPVAFIQHRP
+240 YATDKKGFFVAH
-253 QAMLIVCMYGI
+253 AGGI
-264 IYYDY
+264 MRYDY
-269 RTGRIADAGYDLG
+269 ASHSFSRYDFDFSAHQGAGYISAVTLDKYGNLWLGTSGDG
-282 TFKNHVTINNATFD
+282 TFKIPHGSRKAYRVELNNQSFIFD
-296 HEGNLYISTSEHGAL
+296 NAHISDLLIDRDGNQWY
-311 IIKKGS
+311 
-317 NKVEQLEN
+317 
-325 SNSNFNLSTAFVN
+325 
-338 DIIEDKDNNLWIGC
+338 GC
-352 YKKGLY
+352 YMKGLFLSNNDKNVFHPVSLDELGAGMETISSVVGVADGLMLFVVKNHGLY
-358 LLNQRQQAFSS
+358 LLDEKTGNTKLLQ
-369 WSFSAQNYIIGSSVS
+369 
-384 SIAPG
+384 
-389 ENGETWCTVQNSG
+389 
-402 VFCFD
+402 
-407 ASGKIIAHPTSP
+407 SP
-419 AGTCII
+419 AGPIKVYSDFRKKVYVYGRDGI
-425 YKDRRGAYW
+425 YEYDWMHQTYRLLLPSNGLSLDDMRVDAAGNIYFTSQGNGLYVWNRKSGKMTQYLMDDKRPHKTVCNNW
-434 ISNGSA
+434 ISEIRLDS
-440 LYSYNP
+440 
-446 HTGAYQEKLT
+446 
-456 FTSAG
+456 
-461 IYCMTDDNQGNLYI
+461 
-475 SVYSKGLYI
+475 
-484 YNVESGKVTVLNMR
+484 
-498 QRGNK
+498 RG
-503 GFLCND
+503 
-509 WVRSMAFDH
+509 W
-518 TGHLWI
+518 LWCA
-524 GTSNGVS
+524 TANGVS
-531 CLNTKTLSFKD
+531 CMDTKTGYFDIILSRP
-542 FGWNNILK
+542 LL
-550 DRQANGICEG
+550 EG
-560 KNGNM
+560 KSCYSTLELSDGK
-565 IIGTEEGLYLFDRK
+565 IAIATEMGLYLYDRK
-579 NNKTLALPHAEV
+579 KQQTTPWPHSESISGLRIYS
-591 LKGKQ
+591 LK
-596 VCSIIKD
+596 KD
-603 HQGDLWISTTMGI
+603 VKGNLWMSTAQGI
-616 WQYDQKN
+616 WCYDSKAKS
-623 RQFIGHINGNGL
+623 FFSFEKGNGL
-635 TTREYVLGSSMHTAS
+635 LTKEYLAGVVGS
-650 DLIAFGTSDGITTFY
+650 TSDGVICYGNSEGLTYFQ
-665 PERVK
+665 PSEVK
-670 AKKMEL
+670 DYNEKTSAIYL
-676 GDVHLTN
+676 SGVLL
-683 FIIDGK
+683 DGK
-689 PINCLTDEF
+689 MAPFIGDNLSVPSDF
-698 TIPYEE
+698 KSIVL
-704 NSFTLEFS
+704 SFSQLDYQS
-712 LLNYRNTD
+712 VG
-720 NISFQYRI
+720 NIVFQYRI
-728 NEGKWNS
+728 NGGKWI
-735 TNEGSNAVSFNKL
+735 SNAAGDNSFNFTGL
-748 KPGSYTLEVRAM
+748 SYGHYRIEVRTYC
-760 SNGNFSKKSTIIH
+760 NGKYSTYKKVINLD
-773 IKVCDPWYASTW
+773 VLAPWFLTVW
-785 AFLLYFLTAAGIIL
+785 AKLLYLFLILGLTAAAIIVYL
-799 YIIYRYERHRK
+799 RK
-810 EDLEETKMQF
+810 KKRDMEEAKMQF

-1206 VEKIEVKGYDE
+1206 VEKVEVKGYDE

>member
-1 MFLPLFFVT
+1 METISSV
-10 FAAII
+10 
-15 TYLNKKRTKN
+15 
-25 MKHIRHYLTALFAI
+25 
-39 ALSLMVWADSGEL
+39 VGVAD
-52 FTSGKLSSSLIN
+52 
-64 CIVQDKYG
+64 
-72 YIWVGTEYGLSKF
+72 
-85 DGYRFTNYL
+85 
-94 HNEEDTT
+94 
-101 SITDNIISDL
+101 
-111 LVDKKGNLW
+111 
-120 IGCAKGLMRYNYET
+120 GLML
-134 NNFSRLQFPDGRK
+134 F
-147 PRIYSMVESHRGDIL
+147 V
-162 LGTAGYGLYSV
+162 V
-173 KNNGIEKTANNR
+173 KN
-185 FTIKWE
+185 
-191 RAYAK
+191 
-196 RDSDVFFTHIYEDKH
+196 H
-211 HYLWQSS
+211 
-218 HLSTFTRFIEKQGK
+218 
-232 VQRKDFKS
+232 
-240 PYGAPVAFIQHRP
+240 
-253 QAMLIVCMYGI
+253 
-264 IYYDY
+264 
-269 RTGRIADAGYDLG
+269 
-282 TFKNHVTINNATFD
+282 
-296 HEGNLYISTSEHGAL
+296 
-311 IIKKGS
+311 
-317 NKVEQLEN
+317 
-325 SNSNFNLSTAFVN
+325 
-338 DIIEDKDNNLWIGC
+338 
-352 YKKGLY
+352 GLY
-358 LLNQRQQAFSS
+358 LLDEKTGNTKLLQ
-369 WSFSAQNYIIGSSVS
+369 
-384 SIAPG
+384 
-389 ENGETWCTVQNSG
+389 
-402 VFCFD
+402 
-407 ASGKIIAHPTSP
+407 SP
-419 AGTCII
+419 AGPIKVYSDFRKNVYVYGRDGI
-425 YKDRRGAYW
+425 YEYDWKHQTYRLLLPA
-434 ISNGSA
+434 NGLSLDGMQVDA
-440 LYSYNP
+440 AGNIY
-446 HTGAYQEKLT
+446 
-456 FTSAG
+456 FTSP
-461 IYCMTDDNQGNLYI
+461 GN
-475 SVYSKGLYI
+475 GLYVW
-484 YNVESGKVTVLNMR
+484 NRKSGKMTQYLMDDKRPHKTICNNWTSEIR
-498 QRGNK
+498 LDSRG
-503 GFLCND
+503 
-509 WVRSMAFDH
+509 W
-518 TGHLWI
+518 LWCA
-524 GTSNGVS
+524 TANGVS
-531 CLNTKTLSFKD
+531 CMDTKTGYFDIILSRP
-542 FGWNNILK
+542 LL
-550 DRQANGICEG
+550 EG
-560 KNGNM
+560 KTCYSTLELSDGK
-565 IIGTEEGLYLFDRK
+565 IAIATEMGLYLYDRK
-579 NNKTLALPHAEV
+579 KQQTTPWPHSESISGLRIYS
-591 LKGKQ
+591 LK
-596 VCSIIKD
+596 KD
-603 HQGDLWISTTMGI
+603 ARGDLWMSTAHGI
-616 WQYDQKN
+616 WCYSSKAKL
-623 RQFIGHINGNGL
+623 FFSFEKGNGL
-635 TTREYVLGSSMHTAS
+635 LTKEYLAGVAGSTPDGVICYGNSEGLTYFRPSQVKDYNEKMSAIYLSEVL
-650 DLIAFGTSDGITTFY
+650 L
-665 PERVK
+665 
-670 AKKMEL
+670 
-676 GDVHLTN
+676 
-683 FIIDGK
+683 DGK
-689 PINCLTDEF
+689 MAPFIGDNLSVPSDF
-698 TIPYEE
+698 KSIVL
-704 NSFTLEFS
+704 SFS
-712 LLNYRNTD
+712 LLDYQSVG
-720 NISFQYRI
+720 NIVFQYRI
-728 NEGKWNS
+728 NGGKWI
-735 TNEGSNAVSFNKL
+735 SNAAGDNSFNFTGL
-748 KPGSYTLEVRAM
+748 SYGHYRIEVRTYC
-760 SNGNFSKKSTIIH
+760 NGKYSIYNKV
-773 IKVCDPWYASTW
+773 IKLNVLAPWYLTVW
-785 AFLLYFLTAAGIIL
+785 AKLIYLSLVLGFMAAVIF
-799 YIIYRYERHRK
+799 IYLHKKKR
-810 EDLEETKMQF
+810 DLEEAKMQF

-842 KERLGNAEEYQ
+842 KERLGNAEEYHE
-853 ADIDTIDRNAQRLL
+853 DIDTMDRNAQRLL

-890 TNLVEFSQGLV
+890 TNLVEFSRGLV

-1016 HGGDVTARNREDG
+1016 HGGDVYAHNREDG
-1029 TSGACFI
+1029 KSGACFI
-1036 IELPLGKEHLKDS
+1036 IELPLGKEHLKNN
-1049 QINSDY
+1049 QICLDN
-1055 VVNGK
+1055 VGTKK

-1197 SGALKQDDK
+1197 TGALKQDDK
-1206 VEKIEVKGYDE
+1206 VEKVEVKGYDE

-1307 KYFGMSPTEYAAKY
+1307 KYFGMSPTEYAARY
-1321 TE
+1321 SE

>member
-1 MFLPLFFVT
+1 MKRFILFSIFCFVQ
-10 FAAII
+10 
-15 TYLNKKRTKN
+15 
-25 MKHIRHYLTALFAI
+25 MLTCFSYAN
-39 ALSLMVWADSGEL
+39 SGRL
-52 FTSGKLSSSLIN
+52 YTSNDLSSSLIR
-64 CIVQDKYG
+64 CIIQDKYG
-72 YIWVGTEYGLSKF
+72 FIWVGTNYGLNRF
-85 DGYRFTNYL
+85 DGYKFSTYL
-94 HNEEDTT
+94 CNPADTT
-101 SITDNIISDL
+101 TIQDNDIVKLYPYSKEFLFVATNRGLYKYSYLTNCFQHIVLEKKDEKIRVSSLIEDGKHNL
-111 LVDKKGNLW
+111 L
-120 IGCAKGLMRYNYET
+120 I
-134 NNFSRLQFPDGRK
+134 
-147 PRIYSMVESHRGDIL
+147 
-162 LGTAGYGLYSV
+162 GTAGYGAYRLDMTTGKVTRLSRKSANSV
-173 KNNGIEKTANNR
+173 
-185 FTIKWE
+185 
-191 RAYAK
+191 
-196 RDSDVFFTHIYEDKH
+196 DDFFAMLFFDDEG
-211 HYLWQSS
+211 YLWQAN
-218 HLSTFTRFIEKQGK
+218 HTKVLRKYKYNGK
-232 VQRKDFKS
+232 SIKLVSVYEPKDLFGISKL
-240 PYGAPVAFIQHRP
+240 YATDKKGFFVAHSG
-253 QAMLIVCMYGI
+253 GI
-264 IYYDY
+264 MRYDY
-269 RTGRIADAGYDLG
+269 ASHSFSRYDFDFSAHQGAGYISAVTLDKYGNLWLGTSGDG
-282 TFKNHVTINNATFD
+282 TFKIPHGSRKAYRVELNNQSFIFD
-296 HEGNLYISTSEHGAL
+296 NAHISDLLIDRDGNQWY
-311 IIKKGS
+311 
-317 NKVEQLEN
+317 
-325 SNSNFNLSTAFVN
+325 
-338 DIIEDKDNNLWIGC
+338 GC
-352 YKKGLY
+352 YKKGLFLSNNDNNVFHPVSLDELGAGMETISSVVGVADGLMLFVVKNHGLY
-358 LLNQRQQAFSS
+358 LLDEKTGNTKLLQ
-369 WSFSAQNYIIGSSVS
+369 
-384 SIAPG
+384 
-389 ENGETWCTVQNSG
+389 
-402 VFCFD
+402 
-407 ASGKIIAHPTSP
+407 SP
-419 AGTCII
+419 AGPIKVYSDFRKNVYVYGRDGI
-425 YKDRRGAYW
+425 YEYGWKHQTYRLLLPANGLSLDDMRVDAAGNIYFTSQGNGLYVWNRKSGKMTQYLMDDKRPHKTICNNW
-434 ISNGSA
+434 ISEIRLDS
-440 LYSYNP
+440 
-446 HTGAYQEKLT
+446 
-456 FTSAG
+456 
-461 IYCMTDDNQGNLYI
+461 
-475 SVYSKGLYI
+475 
-484 YNVESGKVTVLNMR
+484 
-498 QRGNK
+498 RG
-503 GFLCND
+503 
-509 WVRSMAFDH
+509 W
-518 TGHLWI
+518 LWCA
-524 GTSNGVS
+524 TANGVS
-531 CLNTKTLSFKD
+531 CMDTKTGYFDIILSRP
-542 FGWNNILK
+542 LL
-550 DRQANGICEG
+550 EG
-560 KNGNM
+560 KTCYSTLELSDGK
-565 IIGTEEGLYLFDRK
+565 IAIATEMGLYLYDRK
-579 NNKTLALPHAEV
+579 KQQTTPWPHSESISGLRIYS
-591 LKGKQ
+591 LK
-596 VCSIIKD
+596 KD
-603 HQGDLWISTTMGI
+603 VKGNLWMSTAQGI
-616 WQYDQKN
+616 WCYDSKAKS
-623 RQFIGHINGNGL
+623 FFSFEKGNGL
-635 TTREYVLGSSMHTAS
+635 LTKEYLAGVVGS
-650 DLIAFGTSDGITTFY
+650 TSDGVICYGNSEGLTYFR
-665 PERVK
+665 PSQVK
-670 AKKMEL
+670 DYNEKTSVIYL
-676 GDVHLTN
+676 SGVLL
-683 FIIDGK
+683 DGK
-689 PINCLTDEF
+689 MAPFIGDNLSVPSDF
-698 TIPYEE
+698 KSIVL
-704 NSFTLEFS
+704 SFSQLDYQS
-712 LLNYRNTD
+712 VG
-720 NISFQYRI
+720 NIVFQYRI
-728 NEGKWNS
+728 NGGKWI
-735 TNEGSNAVSFNKL
+735 SNAAGDNSFNFTGL
-748 KPGSYTLEVRAM
+748 SYGHYRIEVRIYC
-760 SNGNFSKKSTIIH
+760 NGKYSTYKKVINLD
-773 IKVCDPWYASTW
+773 VLAPWFLTVW
-785 AFLLYFLTAAGIIL
+785 AKLIYLFLILGLTAAAIIVYL
-799 YIIYRYERHRK
+799 RK
-810 EDLEETKMQF
+810 KKRDLEEAKMQF

-987 RFYQGKNSA
+987 RFYQGQNSA

-1016 HGGDVTARNREDG
+1016 HGGDVYAHNREDG
-1029 TSGACFI
+1029 KSGACFI

-1060 KQQRGAASR
+1060 KLQRSGASK

-1075 VDDDIEICRYLKS
+1075 VDDDIEICRYIKT

-1105 LKQLLSGDFDLVVS
+1105 LKQLLTDDFDLVVS

-1206 VEKIEVKGYDE
+1206 VEKIEVKGNDE

-1280 REHKINITQV
+1280 RERKINITQV

-1307 KYFGMSPTEYAAKY
+1307 KYFGISPSEYAAKY

>member
-1 MFLPLFFVT
+1 MKRFILFSIFCFVQ
-10 FAAII
+10 
-15 TYLNKKRTKN
+15 
-25 MKHIRHYLTALFAI
+25 MLTCFSYAN
-39 ALSLMVWADSGEL
+39 SGRL
-52 FTSGKLSSSLIN
+52 YTSNDLSSSLIR
-64 CIVQDKYG
+64 CIIQDKYG
-72 YIWVGTEYGLSKF
+72 FIWVGTNYGLNRF
-85 DGYRFTNYL
+85 DGYKFSTYL
-94 HNEEDTT
+94 CNPADTT
-101 SITDNIISDL
+101 TIQDNDIVKLYPYSKEFLFVATNRGLYKYSYLTNSFQHIVLEKKDEKIRISSLIEDGKHNLLIGTSGYGAYRLDMTTGKVTRLSRKSANSVDDFFSMLFFDAEGYLWQANHTKVLRKYKYDGKSIKLVSVYEPKDLFGIRKLYAADKKGFFVAHTGGIMRYDYASHRFSRYDFDFSAHQGAGYISAATLDKYGNLWLGTSGDGTFKIPHGSRKAYRVELNNQSFIFDNAHISDL
-111 LVDKKGNLW
+111 LIDRDGNQW
-120 IGCAKGLMRYNYET
+120 YGCYMKGLFLSNNDKNVFHPVSLDELGAGMET
-134 NNFSRLQFPDGRK
+134 ISSVVGVADGL
-147 PRIYSMVESHRGDIL
+147 MLFV
-162 LGTAGYGLYSV
+162 V
-173 KNNGIEKTANNR
+173 KN
-185 FTIKWE
+185 
-191 RAYAK
+191 
-196 RDSDVFFTHIYEDKH
+196 H
-211 HYLWQSS
+211 
-218 HLSTFTRFIEKQGK
+218 
-232 VQRKDFKS
+232 
-240 PYGAPVAFIQHRP
+240 
-253 QAMLIVCMYGI
+253 
-264 IYYDY
+264 
-269 RTGRIADAGYDLG
+269 
-282 TFKNHVTINNATFD
+282 
-296 HEGNLYISTSEHGAL
+296 
-311 IIKKGS
+311 
-317 NKVEQLEN
+317 
-325 SNSNFNLSTAFVN
+325 
-338 DIIEDKDNNLWIGC
+338 
-352 YKKGLY
+352 GLY
-358 LLNQRQQAFSS
+358 LLDEKTGNTKLLQ
-369 WSFSAQNYIIGSSVS
+369 
-384 SIAPG
+384 
-389 ENGETWCTVQNSG
+389 
-402 VFCFD
+402 
-407 ASGKIIAHPTSP
+407 SP
-419 AGTCII
+419 AGPIKVYSDFRKNVYVYGRDGI
-425 YKDRRGAYW
+425 YEYDWMHQTYRLLLPSNGLSLDDMQVDAAGDIYFTSQGNGLYVWNRKSGKMTQYLMDDKRPHKTICNNW
-434 ISNGSA
+434 ISEIRLDS
-440 LYSYNP
+440 
-446 HTGAYQEKLT
+446 
-456 FTSAG
+456 
-461 IYCMTDDNQGNLYI
+461 
-475 SVYSKGLYI
+475 
-484 YNVESGKVTVLNMR
+484 
-498 QRGNK
+498 RG
-503 GFLCND
+503 
-509 WVRSMAFDH
+509 W
-518 TGHLWI
+518 LWCA
-524 GTSNGVS
+524 TTNGVS
-531 CLNTKTLSFKD
+531 CMDTKTGYFDVILSRP
-542 FGWNNILK
+542 LL
-550 DRQANGICEG
+550 EG
-560 KNGNM
+560 KTCYSTLELSDSK
-565 IIGTEEGLYLFDRK
+565 IAIATEMGLYLYDAKKRQ
-579 NNKTLALPHAEV
+579 TTPWPHSESISGLRIYS
-591 LKGKQ
+591 LK
-596 VCSIIKD
+596 KD
-603 HQGDLWISTTMGI
+603 ARGNLWMSTAQGI
-616 WQYDQKN
+616 WCYDSKAKS
-623 RQFIGHINGNGL
+623 FFSFEKGNGL
-635 TTREYVLGSSMHTAS
+635 LTKEYLAGVVGS
-650 DLIAFGTSDGITTFY
+650 TSDGVICYGNSEGLTYFR
-665 PERVK
+665 PSQVK
-670 AKKMEL
+670 DYNEKTSAIYL
-676 GDVHLTN
+676 SGVLL
-683 FIIDGK
+683 DGK
-689 PINCLTDEF
+689 MAPFIGDNLSVPSDF
-698 TIPYEE
+698 KSIVL
-704 NSFTLEFS
+704 SFS
-712 LLNYRNTD
+712 LLDYQSVG
-720 NISFQYRI
+720 NIVFLYRI
-728 NEGKWNS
+728 NGGKWI
-735 TNEGSNAVSFNKL
+735 SNAAGDNSFNFTGL
-748 KPGSYTLEVRAM
+748 SYGHYRIEVRTYC
-760 SNGNFSKKSTIIH
+760 NGKYSTYKKVINLD
-773 IKVCDPWYASTW
+773 VLAPW
-785 AFLLYFLTAAGIIL
+785 FLTVWAKLIYLSLVLGFMAAVIF
-799 YIIYRYERHRK
+799 IYLRK
-810 EDLEETKMQF
+810 KKRDLEEAKMQF

-901 SLFTYNANLRGINIR
+901 SLFTYNANLRGIHIK
-916 LEMPETPVN
+916 LEMPEKPVN

-973 KGLGKNDDAKTLFE
+973 KGLGKNDDAKNLFE

-1016 HGGDVTARNREDG
+1016 HGGDVYAHNREDG

-1060 KQQRGAASR
+1060 KPQRGAASR
-1069 NSKILL
+1069 NCKILL
-1075 VDDDIEICRYLKS
+1075 VDDDIEICRYIKS

-1105 LKQLLSGDFDLVVS
+1105 LNQLLSGDFDLVVS

-1206 VEKIEVKGYDE
+1206 VEKVEVKGYDE

-1280 REHKINITQV
+1280 RERKINITQV

>member
-1 MFLPLFFVT
+1 MKRFILFSIFCFVQ
-10 FAAII
+10 
-15 TYLNKKRTKN
+15 
-25 MKHIRHYLTALFAI
+25 MLTCFSYAN
-39 ALSLMVWADSGEL
+39 SGRL
-52 FTSGKLSSSLIN
+52 YTSNDLSSSLIR
-64 CIVQDKYG
+64 CIIQDKYG
-72 YIWVGTEYGLSKF
+72 FIWVGTNYGLNRF
-85 DGYRFTNYL
+85 DGYKFSTYL
-94 HNEEDTT
+94 CNPADTT
-101 SITDNIISDL
+101 TIQDNDIVKLYPYSKEFLFVATNRGLYKYSYLTNSFQHIVLEKKDEKIRVSSLIEDGKHNL
-111 LVDKKGNLW
+111 L
-120 IGCAKGLMRYNYET
+120 I
-134 NNFSRLQFPDGRK
+134 
-147 PRIYSMVESHRGDIL
+147 
-162 LGTAGYGLYSV
+162 GTAGYGAYRLDMTTGKVTRLSRKSANSV
-173 KNNGIEKTANNR
+173 DN
-185 FTIKWE
+185 
-191 RAYAK
+191 
-196 RDSDVFFTHIYEDKH
+196 FFAMLFFDAEG
-211 HYLWQSS
+211 YLWQAN
-218 HLSTFTRFIEKQGK
+218 HTKVLRKYKYNGK
-232 VQRKDFKS
+232 SIKLVSVYEPKDLFGISKL
-240 PYGAPVAFIQHRP
+240 YATDKKGFFVAHTG
-253 QAMLIVCMYGI
+253 GI
-264 IYYDY
+264 MRYDY
-269 RTGRIADAGYDLG
+269 ASHSFSRYDFDFSAHQGAGYISAVTLDKYGNLWLGTSGDG
-282 TFKNHVTINNATFD
+282 TFKIPYGSRKAYRVELNNQSFIFD
-296 HEGNLYISTSEHGAL
+296 NAHISDLLIDRDGNQWY
-311 IIKKGS
+311 
-317 NKVEQLEN
+317 
-325 SNSNFNLSTAFVN
+325 
-338 DIIEDKDNNLWIGC
+338 GC
-352 YKKGLY
+352 YMKGLFLSNNDKNVFHPVSLDELGAGMETISSVVGVADGLMLFVVKNHGLY
-358 LLNQRQQAFSS
+358 LLDEKTGNTKLLQ
-369 WSFSAQNYIIGSSVS
+369 
-384 SIAPG
+384 
-389 ENGETWCTVQNSG
+389 
-402 VFCFD
+402 
-407 ASGKIIAHPTSP
+407 SP
-419 AGTCII
+419 AGPIKVYSDFRKKVYVYGRDGI
-425 YKDRRGAYW
+425 YEYDWMHQTYRLLLPSNGLSLDDMRVDAAGNIYFTSQGNGLYVWNRKSGKMTQYLMDDKRPHKTICNNW
-434 ISNGSA
+434 ISEIRLDS
-440 LYSYNP
+440 
-446 HTGAYQEKLT
+446 
-456 FTSAG
+456 
-461 IYCMTDDNQGNLYI
+461 
-475 SVYSKGLYI
+475 
-484 YNVESGKVTVLNMR
+484 
-498 QRGNK
+498 RG
-503 GFLCND
+503 
-509 WVRSMAFDH
+509 W
-518 TGHLWI
+518 LWCA
-524 GTSNGVS
+524 TANGVS
-531 CLNTKTLSFKD
+531 CMDTKTGYFDIILSRP
-542 FGWNNILK
+542 LL
-550 DRQANGICEG
+550 EG
-560 KNGNM
+560 KSCYSTLELSDGK
-565 IIGTEEGLYLFDRK
+565 IAIATEMGLYLYDRK
-579 NNKTLALPHAEV
+579 KQQTTPWPHSESISGLRIYS
-591 LKGKQ
+591 LK
-596 VCSIIKD
+596 KD
-603 HQGDLWISTTMGI
+603 VKGNLWMSTAQGI
-616 WQYDQKN
+616 WCYDNKAKS
-623 RQFIGHINGNGL
+623 FFSFEKGNGL
-635 TTREYVLGSSMHTAS
+635 LTKEYLAGVVGS
-650 DLIAFGTSDGITTFY
+650 TSDGVICYGNSEGLTYFQ
-665 PERVK
+665 PSEVK
-670 AKKMEL
+670 DYNEKTSAIYL
-676 GDVHLTN
+676 SGVLL
-683 FIIDGK
+683 DGK
-689 PINCLTDEF
+689 MAPFIGDNLSVPSDF
-698 TIPYEE
+698 KSIVL
-704 NSFTLEFS
+704 SFS
-712 LLNYRNTD
+712 LLDYQSVG
-720 NISFQYRI
+720 NIVFQYRI
-728 NEGKWNS
+728 NGGKWI
-735 TNEGSNAVSFNKL
+735 SNAAGDNSFNFTGL
-748 KPGSYTLEVRAM
+748 SYGHYRIEVRTYC
-760 SNGNFSKKSTIIH
+760 NGKYSTYKKVINLD
-773 IKVCDPWYASTW
+773 VLAPWFLTVW
-785 AFLLYFLTAAGIIL
+785 AKLIYLFLILGLTAAAIIVYL
-799 YIIYRYERHRK
+799 RK
-810 EDLEETKMQF
+810 KKRDMEEAKMQF

-1206 VEKIEVKGYDE
+1206 VEKVEVKGYDE